1 MKTISVL
8 LCAFSVVNLCAETQ
22 ITWKRQ
28 QLHGDFYSEGAAI
41 GDINGDGKPDVVAGP
56 FWWEGPA
63 FEKKHAYY
71 EPKIFSINGYSDNFF
86 AYVHDFDADKKND
99 ILILGFPGK
108 EARLYLNPGT
118 HDDKPWPMHVVAD
131 VVDNESPVFTDIT
144 GDGKPEIVCSTG
156 GKFGWFAPNWA
167 KPTEKWPFVAVTDD
181 MKVAKFTHG
190 LGVGDVNGDGKLD
203 LLEARRWWENNGTD
217 KWTQHNF
224 AAGVGGGAQM
234 FAYDFD
240 ANGTNDVFTS
250 LAAHRYGVAVFLQTK
265 NKEPGTANWTRVM
278 LASEQPQD
286 NDYGIVF
293 SQPHAA
299 FLADIDGDGV
309 KDIVTGKRYWAH
321 NGHDPDER
329 GHRVI
334 YWYQT
339 KRDGKGGVD
348 FVPHL
353 IDSNTGVGVDVQVG
367 DVNGDKLPD
376 IVVGNKAGVFILTQE
391 RKDTTA
397 DLTPKKLYGPALLPQ
412 SQYAHGTDV
421 KAERLRPAG
430 SLSRPAKERPKT
442 DESSP
447 ASAPQGTASGG
458 TPDAA
463 RETRALQHPLDLMQL
478 PGGFKAELIAAEPD
492 LVQPMA
498 FTFDERGRIWVVE
511 GNSYPQPREV
521 GKGQDRIKI
530 LEDQD
535 GDGTFETKKVFC
547 EGLNLVSGIELGFGG
562 VWVGAAP
569 YLMFIPDKDRN
580 DQPDSS
586 DPTDQRPKVPGLNFT
601 AYALLDGWGTQD
613 THETLNSF
621 IWGPDG
627 WLYGCHGVFTHS
639 RVGKPGTP
647 DEKREPINAGVWRYH
662 PVRHE
667 FEVFA
672 HGTSNPWGL
681 DYDQHGEWFVTA
693 CVIPHLYHI
702 VPGGRY
708 QRQAGQHFNAH
719 TYEDIKTIAD
729 HAHYAGNPRPDVTF
743 DKTTGAGVMNNDT
756 NALGGGHAH
765 CGLAIYQSSLFPPT
779 YRNQLLFGNLHGH
792 RLVANYT
799 DPHASTYIGK
809 HAADFLRANDMHFI
823 PVTQKVGPDGALYVS
838 DWSDQQIC
846 HRGSGAVEHWD
857 RSNGR
862 LYRITYGEER
872 PRLAGSLTRPAED
885 RPTTGESSPASAPRG
900 TASGGTPDAARE
912 TRALQFPAA
921 PFDLSKESD
930 EALAK
935 LAVQTEN
942 EWFSRM
948 ARRVLMEKGFF
959 DSLDEDKAVKSLAD
973 EAYRGTQTTKRL
985 KAMWALHSLA
995 FNVDNMIS
1003 EEDEQVRAWAIRSFP
1018 DNKASSTYLK
1028 GAEKDRALE
1037 ATDSRPMRLP
1047 TKKSVGQYYPGYANL
1062 LDKATSPVV
1071 RREYASLIQAIP
1083 LQFRKDLATALLK
1096 HGEDK
1101 DDPMIPLLIWYGI
1114 EPVVAADPA
1123 VGMQLAKVSKMPK
1136 VTGFIYRRLSADDAG
1151 RAALLRALAGLTAA
1165 TSMSS
1170 EPRGT
1175 SSALSGG
1182 SSAGSGTSSASS
1194 GRSSAVSGTSSAV
1207 PGTSSASSGRSS
1219 ALSRTSSA
1227 PSRTPSAAQGT
1238 AAENAE
1244 MAHFTPE
1251 ERETILAAVVGAAR
1265 GAGKLKAPS
1274 DWPAIAEGLRAGA
1287 TPLTLT
1293 LVQELAALFG
1303 DTTALGE
1310 FRATLADAKRAAG
1323 ERQAALSLLIQAGD
1337 AGTAKVLQ
1345 GMLADT
1351 TTPGGLRRQ
1360 ALQALASLK
1369 DAETPQILGALLPKL
1384 PANEL
1389 PDAINTLASTKE
1401 GAKALLKA
1409 VEAKTVP
1416 STALS
1421 PFLVRQLT
1429 AFDDAE
1435 IAALIKSAWGDVN
1448 APKADMAERVKKY
1461 RDLLTPAALAKGD
1474 AAKGKTMFMATCGAC
1489 HKLFGEGQNVGPDI
1503 TGSNRADLGYL
1514 LENVLDPN
1522 AVIGKAYQLNLFT
1535 MKDGRVMSGVIKEEN
1550 AAAVKIAM
1558 MGGVEFTLP
1567 VADIAKRE
1575 VSKLSTMPE
1584 GLFDALPP
1592 EMVVD
1597 LVKYLQS
1604 GGSGTAGKVAAKGV
1618 EGALEGETLKILET
1632 TGGKARVQGMGGF
1645 GNRWSGGAQL
1655 WWTHGQPDQKL
1666 TLAIPVKEAGKYA
1679 LKAVLTMARD
1689 YGVMSITLDGKPVA
1703 STFDGYHADKVILT
1717 DELDWGTHELTVG
1730 DHQLTFTLAP
1740 PNPAAAPGN
1749 MVGLDYVRLERK

>member
-1 MKTISVL
+1 
-8 LCAFSVVNLCAETQ
+8 
-22 ITWKRQ
+22 
-28 QLHGDFYSEGAAI
+28 
-41 GDINGDGKPDVVAGP
+41 
-56 FWWEGPA
+56 
-63 FEKKHAYY
+63 
-71 EPKIFSINGYSDNFF
+71 
-86 AYVHDFDADKKND
+86 
-99 ILILGFPGK
+99 
-108 EARLYLNPGT
+108 
-118 HDDKPWPMHVVAD
+118 
-131 VVDNESPVFTDIT
+131 
-144 GDGKPEIVCSTG
+144 
-156 GKFGWFAPNWA
+156 
-167 KPTEKWPFVAVTDD
+167 
-181 MKVAKFTHG
+181 
-190 LGVGDVNGDGKLD
+190 
-203 LLEARRWWENNGTD
+203 
-217 KWTQHNF
+217 
-224 AAGVGGGAQM
+224 
-234 FAYDFD
+234 
-240 ANGTNDVFTS
+240 
-250 LAAHRYGVAVFLQTK
+250 
-265 NKEPGTANWTRVM
+265 
-278 LASEQPQD
+278 
-286 NDYGIVF
+286 
-293 SQPHAA
+293 
-299 FLADIDGDGV
+299 
-309 KDIVTGKRYWAH
+309 
-321 NGHDPDER
+321 
-329 GHRVI
+329 
-334 YWYQT
+334 
-339 KRDGKGGVD
+339 
-348 FVPHL
+348 
-353 IDSNTGVGVDVQVG
+353 
-367 DVNGDKLPD
+367 
-376 IVVGNKAGVFILTQE
+376 
-391 RKDTTA
+391 
-397 DLTPKKLYGPALLPQ
+397 
-412 SQYAHGTDV
+412 
-421 KAERLRPAG
+421 
-430 SLSRPAKERPKT
+430 
-442 DESSP
+442 
-447 ASAPQGTASGG
+447 
-458 TPDAA
+458 
-463 RETRALQHPLDLMQL
+463 MQL

-535 GDGTFETKKVFC
+535 GDGTFETKKIFC

-580 DQPDSS
+580 DQPDPS

-639 RVGKPGTP
+639 RVGKPGTS
-647 DEKREPINAGVWRYH
+647 DDQREPINAGVWRYH

-681 DYDQHGEWFVTA
+681 DYDQHGEFFVTA

-719 TYEDIKTIAD
+719 TYDDIKTIAD
-729 HAHYAGNPRPDVTF
+729 HAHYAGNPRPDVSF
-743 DKTTGAGVMNNDT
+743 DKATGAGVMNNDT

-765 CGLAIYQSSLFPPT
+765 CGLAIYQSSLFPST

-792 RLVANYT
+792 RLVTNYT

-809 HAADFLRANDMHFI
+809 HGSDFLRSNDMHFI

-846 HRGSGAVEHWD
+846 HRGSNAVENWD

-862 LYRITYGEER
+862 IYRVTYCKTSFPTRFPLPGGEDVW
-872 PRLAGSLTRPAED
+872 GTSWKTRS
-885 RPTTGESSPASAPRG
+885 T
-900 TASGGTPDAARE
+900 
-912 TRALQFPAA
+912 
-921 PFDLSKESD
+921 FDLAKESD

-948 ARRVLMEKGFF
+948 ARRVLMERVSSLHEFHRLSKSAALFLRQPLWHRDPK
-959 DSLDEDKAVKSLAD
+959 DSTPMPNLLRRFWTAWVTMDTGNFPY
-973 EAYRGTQTTKRL
+973 AYNSPHEV
-985 KAMWALHSLA
+985 M
-995 FNVDNMIS
+995 
-1003 EEDEQVRAWAIRSFP
+1003 RAWSVRLGHP
-1018 DNKASSTYLK
+1018 DQNI
-1028 GAEKDRALE
+1028 GARQNLAV
-1037 ATDSRPMRLP
+1037 TD
-1047 TKKSVGQYYPGYANL
+1047 KSPL
-1062 LDKATSPVV
+1062 V
-1071 RREYASLIQAIP
+1071 RRELASSLPGLRPVAAVA
-1083 LQFRKDLATALLK
+1083 LATALLK

-1114 EPVVAADPA
+1114 EPLVAADPT
-1123 VGMQLAKVSKMPK
+1123 VGMQLVKVSKMPK
-1136 VTGFIYRRLSADDAG
+1136 VTEFIYRRLSADDAG

-1369 DAETPQILGALLPKL
+1369 DAETPQILGALG
-1384 PANEL
+1384 
-1389 PDAINTLASTKE
+1389 T
-1401 GAKALLKA
+1401 AKALCERIAGCHQHPRLDQGRRESA
-1409 VEAKTVP
+1409 AQ
-1416 STALS
+1416 SRRGQNGAFNGFS

-1435 IAALIKSAWGDVN
+1435 INALIKSAWGDVN
-1448 APKADMAERVKKY
+1448 APKADLGERTKKY

-1474 AAKGKTMFMATCGAC
+1474 LAKGKMLYTATCGQC

-1503 TGSNRADLGYL
+1503 TGSNRADLNYC
-1514 LENVLDPN
+1514 
-1522 AVIGKAYQLNLFT
+1522 
-1535 MKDGRVMSGVIKEEN
+1535 
-1550 AAAVKIAM
+1550 
-1558 MGGVEFTLP
+1558 
-1567 VADIAKRE
+1567 
-1575 VSKLSTMPE
+1575 SKTC
-1584 GLFDALPP
+1584 
-1592 EMVVD
+1592 
-1597 LVKYLQS
+1597 
-1604 GGSGTAGKVAAKGV
+1604 
-1618 EGALEGETLKILET
+1618 
-1632 TGGKARVQGMGGF
+1632 
-1645 GNRWSGGAQL
+1645 
-1655 WWTHGQPDQKL
+1655 
-1666 TLAIPVKEAGKYA
+1666 
-1679 LKAVLTMARD
+1679 
-1689 YGVMSITLDGKPVA
+1689 SIRT
-1703 STFDGYHADKVILT
+1703 
-1717 DELDWGTHELTVG
+1717 
-1730 DHQLTFTLAP
+1730 
-1740 PNPAAAPGN
+1740 
-1749 MVGLDYVRLERK
+1749 R

>member
-1 MKTISVL
+1 MKSL
-8 LCAFSVVNLCAETQ
+8 LFALLAASSLHAATQ

-41 GDINGDGKPDVVAGP
+41 GDINGDGKPDIVAGP
-56 FWWEGPA
+56 FWWEGPT

-86 AYVHDFDADKKND
+86 AYVHDCNADQKND

-118 HDDKPWPMHVVAD
+118 HDDKPWPMHIVAD
-131 VVDNESPVFTDIT
+131 VVDNESPVFTDVD
-144 GDGKPEIVCSTG
+144 GDSVPELVCSRDG
-156 GKFGWFAPNWA
+156 YLGWYSITDHPR
-167 KPTEKWPFVAVTDD
+167 EKWYFNTCHPAPLG
-181 MKVAKFTHG
+181 MAKFTHG
-190 LGVGDVNGDGKLD
+190 LGVGDVNGDGKND
-203 LLEARRWWENNGTD
+203 ILEARRWWQQPKELRMHEVPFAG
-217 KWTQHNF
+217 KFMGYQFEQHNF

-240 ANGTNDVFTS
+240 GNGTNDVFTA
-250 LAAHRYGVAVFLQTK
+250 LAAHRYGVAVFLQ
-265 NKEPGTANWTRVM
+265 NKPAPDKPTWNRVM

-299 FLADIDGDGV
+299 HLADIDGDGI

-353 IDSNTGVGVDVQVG
+353 VDAESGVGTDVQVG

-376 IVVGNKAGVFILTQE
+376 IVVGNKAGVFILTQHKVAE
-391 RKDTTA
+391 SRRDSSA
-397 DLTPKKLYGPALLPQ
+397 DSSRGATGLLPKKLYGPALKPQ
-412 SQYAHGTDV
+412 SEYAKGQ
-421 KAERLRPAG
+421 
-430 SLSRPAKERPKT
+430 
-442 DESSP
+442 SP
-447 ASAPQGTASGG
+447 A
-458 TPDAA
+458 DA
-463 RETRALQHPLDLMQL
+463 LKSMQL

-511 GNSYPQPREV
+511 GNSYPKPREV
-521 GKGQDRIKI
+521 GQGQDRIKI
-530 LEDQD
+530 LEDND
-535 GDGTFETKKVFC
+535 GDGIFETKKIFC

-569 YLMFIPDKDRN
+569 YLMFIPTGEDDKPLPLGSNRAIPGPSGPDGARN
-580 DQPDSS
+580 G
-586 DPTDQRPKVPGLNFT
+586 PTTQVPGLNFT
-601 AYALLDGWGTQD
+601 AYALLDGWGSQD

-647 DEKREPINAGVWRYH
+647 DDQRQPINAGIWRYH

-667 FEVFA
+667 FEIFA

-681 DYDQHGEWFVTA
+681 DYDQHGEFFVTA

-729 HAHYAGNPRPDVTF
+729 HAHYAGNPRPDVSF
-743 DKTTGAGVMNNDT
+743 DKATGAGVMNNDT

-799 DPHASTYIGK
+799 DVKGSSYLGK

-823 PVTQKVGPDGALYVS
+823 PVTQKVGPNGALYVS

-846 HRGSGAVEHWD
+846 HRGSGAVENWD

-862 LYRITYGEER
+862 IYRISYGS
-872 PRLAGSLTRPAED
+872 ASALTRHLTQADE
-885 RPTTGESSPASAPRG
+885 GI
-900 TASGGTPDAARE
+900 
-912 TRALQFPAA
+912 RAPAA
-921 PFDLSKESD
+921 PFDLAKESD
-930 EALAK
+930 ETLAK

-948 ARRVLMEKGFF
+948 ARRVLMERAGHRPSTFIEVNKLLSEAPEQDYSLEENEFERAALREGWLIHSMGSVASKDLTIGYHSLPVGEPNEVPEHIQALTIRTF
-959 DSLDEDKAVKSLAD
+959 DDPARFVEMDSDSRKRMNHDDAYWKPELTPFIALAVEDK
-973 EAYRGTQTTKRL
+973 
-985 KAMWALHSLA
+985 
-995 FNVDNMIS
+995 
-1003 EEDEQVRAWAIRSFP
+1003 
-1018 DNKASSTYLK
+1018 
-1028 GAEKDRALE
+1028 
-1037 ATDSRPMRLP
+1037 
-1047 TKKSVGQYYPGYANL
+1047 
-1062 LDKATSPVV
+1062 SPVV
-1071 RREYASLIQAIP
+1071 RRELASLLQRIP
-1083 LQFRKDLATALLK
+1083 DVQRKDLATALLK

-1123 VGMQLAKVSKMPK
+1123 VGMQLAKASKLEK

-1151 RAALLRALAGLTAA
+1151 RAALLAELAKEPDAAKREPVLAMIVTAA
-1165 TSMSS
+1165 HGSGKLTMPPNWP
-1170 EPRGT
+1170 EIAKKLGGT
-1175 SSALSGG
+1175 LGVPPSGG
-1182 SSAGSGTSSASS
+1182 KGGAGSATTNSAKDTSPAKAGTPNA
-1194 GRSSAVSGTSSAV
+1194 
-1207 PGTSSASSGRSS
+1207 
-1219 ALSRTSSA
+1219 
-1227 PSRTPSAAQGT
+1227 TPSL
-1238 AAENAE
+1238 
-1244 MAHFTPE
+1244 
-1251 ERETILAAVVGAAR
+1251 IL
-1265 GAGKLKAPS
+1265 
-1274 DWPAIAEGLRAGA
+1274 
-1287 TPLTLT
+1287 
-1293 LVQELAALFG
+1293 ELSALFG
-1303 DTTALGE
+1303 D
-1310 FRATLADAKRAAG
+1310 ADA
-1323 ERQAALSLLIQAGD
+1323 RQAFRSQLSSTTLDTPAREKALSVLLQAQD
-1337 AGTAKVLQ
+1337 SATAKLLQ
-1345 GMLADT
+1345 QIVSTQDA
-1351 TTPGGLRRQ
+1351 PAALRRK
-1360 ALQALASLK
+1360 AIQALASLQ
-1369 DAETPQILGALLPKL
+1369 DSNTPALLSTALPKL
-1384 PANEL
+1384 SANEL
-1389 PDAINTLASTKE
+1389 PDAINTLASTKK

-1416 STALS
+1416 ATALS

-1435 IAALIKSAWGDVN
+1435 INALIKSAWGDVN
-1448 APKADMAERVKKY
+1448 APKADLAERTKKF
-1461 RDLLTPAALAKGD
+1461 RALLTPAALAKGD
-1474 AAKGKTMFMATCGAC
+1474 LAKGKMLYTATCGQC

-1503 TGSNRADLGYL
+1503 TGSNRADLNYL

-1522 AVIGKAYQLNLFT
+1522 AVIGKDYQLNLFT
-1535 MKDGRVMSGVIKEEN
+1535 MHDGRVMGGVIKEEN
-1550 AAAVKIAM
+1550 ATTVKVAM
-1558 MGGVEFTLP
+1558 MGGIEFVLP
-1567 VADIAKRE
+1567 KADVKKRE
-1575 VSKLSTMPE
+1575 VSKMSTMPE
-1584 GLFDALPP
+1584 GLFDALQP
-1592 EMVVD
+1592 EMVVA

-1604 GGSGTAGKVAAKGV
+1604 GVAAPAKAWPASQSGHALASAATIP
-1618 EGALEGETLKILET
+1618 GALEGEALKVLEI
-1632 TGGKARVQGMGGF
+1632 TGGNAKKQGMGGF
-1645 GNRWSGGAQL
+1645 GNKWSGGSQL
-1655 WWTHGQPDQKL
+1655 WWTGGKPDQKL
-1666 TLAIPVKEAGKYA
+1666 TLALPVKAAGKYA

-1703 STFDGYHADKVILT
+1703 SSFDGYHADKVILT
-1717 DELDWGTHELTVG
+1717 DELDWGTHELTAG
-1730 DHQLTFTLAP
+1730 DHQLSFTLAP

-1749 MVGLDYVRLERK
+1749 MVGLDYVRLEKK

>member
-1 MKTISVL
+1 MKTLVL
-8 LCAFSVVNLCAETQ
+8 ALLAASSLHAATQ

-86 AYVHDFDADKKND
+86 AYVHDFNADKRND

-118 HDDKPWPMHVVAD
+118 HDDKPWPMHLVAD

-156 GKFGWFAPNWA
+156 GKFGWFAPNWE

-190 LGVGDVNGDGKLD
+190 LGVGDVDGDGKLD
-203 LLEARRWWENNGTD
+203 LLEARRWWENTGSTVKTGQGGQD
-217 KWTQHNF
+217 GGKWTQHNF

-240 ANGTNDVFTS
+240 GNGTNDVFTA
-250 LAAHRYGVAVFLQTK
+250 LAAHRYGVAVYLQASDA
-265 NKEPGTANWTRVM
+265 GTPARNDEAGKSARPTWNRIM

-353 IDSNTGVGVDVQVG
+353 VDAESGVGVDVQVG

-376 IVVGNKAGVFILTQE
+376 IVVGNKAGVYILTQE

-397 DLTPKKLYGPALLPQ
+397 DLTPKKLYGPALKPQ
-412 SQYAHGTDV
+412 AEYAKGQ
-421 KAERLRPAG
+421 
-430 SLSRPAKERPKT
+430 
-442 DESSP
+442 
-447 ASAPQGTASGG
+447 SAQ
-458 TPDAA
+458 
-463 RETRALQHPLDLMQL
+463 EALKSIQL
-478 PGGFKAELIAAEPD
+478 PTGFKAELIAAEPD
-492 LVQPMA
+492 LVQPIA

-530 LEDQD
+530 LEDKD
-535 GDGTFETKKVFC
+535 GDGTFETKKIFC

-569 YLMFIPDKDRN
+569 YLIFIPDLDHNDR
-580 DQPDSS
+580 S
-586 DPTDQRPKVPGLNFT
+586 DALNGTHASHVTYKTYASYSQVPGVNFT
-601 AYALLDGWGTQD
+601 AYAFLDGWGTQD

-647 DEKREPINAGVWRYH
+647 DDQREPINAGVWRYH

-708 QRQAGQHFNAH
+708 QRQAGQHFNAY

-799 DPHASTYIGK
+799 DVKGSTYIGK

-862 LYRITYGEER
+862 IYRVTY
-872 PRLAGSLTRPAED
+872 AGPPSTSD
-885 RPTTGESSPASAPRG
+885 RSDLSDKS
-900 TASGGTPDAARE
+900 D
-912 TRALQFPAA
+912 FPKA
-921 PFDLSKESD
+921 PFDLAKETD
-930 EALAK
+930 EKLAR

-948 ARRVLMEKGFF
+948 ARRVLMEKSVGF
-959 DSLDEDKAVKSLAD
+959 SKA
-973 EAYRGTQTTKRL
+973 Q
-985 KAMWALHSLA
+985 
-995 FNVDNMIS
+995 
-1003 EEDEQVRAWAIRSFP
+1003 
-1018 DNKASSTYLK
+1018 
-1028 GAEKDRALE
+1028 KDRVILGTNGGIHLKKLFLENSLGLSGHYLNRDPKVRPIREIAALGSDDE
-1037 ATDSRPMRLP
+1037 HMRTNAVRLLSSMPLAQGSYEWVIKDSIEGRIRKLIELAVLRDP
-1047 TKKSVGQYYPGYANL
+1047 
-1062 LDKATSPVV
+1062 SPIV
-1071 RREYASLIQAIP
+1071 RRELASA
-1083 LQFRKDLATALLK
+1083 LQRLPQDQRKDLATALLK
-1096 HGEDK
+1096 HGEDAE
-1101 DDPMIPLLIWYGI
+1101 DPMIPLLIWYGI
-1114 EPVVAADPA
+1114 EPVVAADAA
-1123 VGMQLAKVSKMPK
+1123 VGLQLAAVSKMPK
-1136 VTGFIYRRLSADDAG
+1136 VTEFIYRRLAG
-1151 RAALLRALAGLTAA
+1151 EEAGIQGLLKLAAESKDAALRQNLLTAVVQAARGGSKVSQPANWAAMREKVASALAESGDAAKAA
-1165 TSMSS
+1165 TTLLLELEAHMGI
-1170 EPRGT
+1170 EA
-1175 SSALSGG
+1175 ALKHF
-1182 SSAGSGTSSASS
+1182 
-1194 GRSSAVSGTSSAV
+1194 RDQL
-1207 PGTSSASSGRSS
+1207 
-1219 ALSRTSSA
+1219 ALATA
-1227 PSRTPSAAQGT
+1227 GT
-1238 AAENAE
+1238 AA
-1244 MAHFTPE
+1244 
-1251 ERETILAAVVGAAR
+1251 RESALKVLLQAKDAA
-1265 GAGKLKAPS
+1265 
-1274 DWPAIAEGLRAGA
+1274 
-1287 TPLTLT
+1287 
-1293 LVQELAALFG
+1293 
-1303 DTTALGE
+1303 
-1310 FRATLADAKRAAG
+1310 
-1323 ERQAALSLLIQAGD
+1323 
-1337 AGTAKVLQ
+1337 TAKILLNIVSNDSP
-1345 GMLADT
+1345 AS
-1351 TTPGGLRRQ
+1351 LRRQ
-1360 ALQALASLK
+1360 AIQALASLK
-1369 DAETPQILGALLPKL
+1369 DAETPQILGAALPKL
-1384 PANEL
+1384 SANEL
-1389 PDAINTLASTKE
+1389 PDAVNTLASTKE
-1401 GAKALLKA
+1401 GSKALLKA

-1416 STALS
+1416 ATALS

-1429 AFDDAE
+1429 AFDDVE
-1435 IAALIKSAWGDVN
+1435 INALIKSAWGDVN
-1448 APKADMAERVKKY
+1448 APKADLGERTKKY
-1461 RDLLTPAALAKGD
+1461 KTLLTPAALAKGD
-1474 AAKGKTMFMATCGAC
+1474 LTKGKMLYTATCGQC

-1503 TGSNRADLGYL
+1503 TGSNRADLNYL

-1535 MKDGRVMSGVIKEEN
+1535 MKDGRVMSGVIKDEN
-1550 AAAVKIAM
+1550 PAAVKIAM

-1567 VADIAKRE
+1567 QADIAKRE

-1584 GLFDALPP
+1584 GLFDALQP

-1597 LVKYLQS
+1597 LVKYLQTGSVVPPS
-1604 GGSGTAGKVAAKGV
+1604 GGSGRPAKAGTTIP
-1618 EGALEGETLKILET
+1618 GAIEGETMKVLEL
-1632 TGGKARVQGMGGF
+1632 TGGKTGRQGMGGF
-1645 GNRWSGGAQL
+1645 GSEWSGGAQL
-1655 WWTHGQPDQKL
+1655 WWTGGKPDQKL
-1666 TLAIPVKEAGKYA
+1666 TLAIPVKEAGKYTLYGA
-1679 LKAVLTMARD
+1679 LTMARD
-1689 YGVMSITLDGKPVA
+1689 YGVVSIALDGKPVT
-1703 STFDGYHADKVILT
+1703 SSFDGYNSPKVIHT
-1717 DELDWGTHELTVG
+1717 GEKEWGTHELSAG
-1730 DHQLTFTLAP
+1730 EHKLTFTLAP
-1740 PNPAAAPGN
+1740 PNPDAVPSN

>member
-1 MKTISVL
+1 MKTILAL
-8 LCAFSVVNLCAETQ
+8 LCVSAVTLQAATQ

-41 GDINGDGKPDVVAGP
+41 GDINGDGKPDVVSGP

-86 AYVHDFDADKKND
+86 AYVHDFNADQKND

-118 HDDKPWPMHVVAD
+118 HDDKPWPMHIVAD

-181 MKVAKFTHG
+181 LKVAKFTHG

-203 LLEARRWWENNGTD
+203 LLEARRWWENQGAGVANSRPD
-217 KWTQHNF
+217 LASPAPWTQHNF

-240 ANGTNDVFTS
+240 GNGTNDVFTS

-265 NKEPGTANWTRVM
+265 NREPGTGNWTRRM

-299 FLADIDGDGV
+299 YLADIDGDGIQ
-309 KDIVTGKRYWAH
+309 DIVTGKRYWAH

-353 IDSNTGVGVDVQVG
+353 IDANTGVGVDVQVG

-397 DLTPKKLYGPALLPQ
+397 ELTPKKLYGPALKPQ
-412 SQYAHGTDV
+412 AEYAKGQ
-421 KAERLRPAG
+421 
-430 SLSRPAKERPKT
+430 
-442 DESSP
+442 SP
-447 ASAPQGTASGG
+447 A
-458 TPDAA
+458 DA
-463 RETRALQHPLDLMQL
+463 LKSIQL

-511 GNSYPQPREV
+511 GNSYPKPREV
-521 GKGQDRIKI
+521 GQGQDRIKI
-530 LEDQD
+530 LEDKD
-535 GDGTFETKKVFC
+535 GDGTFETKKIFC

-569 YLMFIPDKDRN
+569 YLMFIPDNDYDDR
-580 DQPDSS
+580 PD
-586 DPTDQRPKVPGLNFT
+586 PIEGEMANQVPGLNFT
-601 AYALLDGWGTQD
+601 AKILLDGWGSQD

-639 RVGKPGTP
+639 KVGKPGTP
-647 DEKREPINAGVWRYH
+647 DDQRIPINAGIWRYH

-667 FEVFA
+667 FEIFA

-681 DYDQHGEWFVTA
+681 DYDQHGEFFVTA

-729 HAHYAGNPRPDVTF
+729 HAHYAGSLRPDINF
-743 DKTTGAGVMNNDT
+743 DKTTGAGFANNDT

-799 DPHASTYIGK
+799 DVKGSSYIGK
-809 HAADFLRANDMHFI
+809 HAADFLRSNDMHFI

-846 HRGSGAVEHWD
+846 HRGSNAVENWD

-862 LYRITYGEER
+862 IYRISYDGWR
-872 PRLAGSLTRPAED
+872 PWKGDLA
-885 RPTTGESSPASAPRG
+885 
-900 TASGGTPDAARE
+900 
-912 TRALQFPAA
+912 
-921 PFDLSKESD
+921 KESD
-930 EALAK
+930 VALAE

-942 EWFSRM
+942 EWESRM
-948 ARRVLMEKGFF
+948 ARRVLMEHG
-959 DSLDEDKAVKSLAD
+959 VKRNLLSGPNGTPLAT
-973 EAYRGTQTTKRL
+973 AIQTIQGGVWYSSNPR
-985 KAMWALHSLA
+985 
-995 FNVDNMIS
+995 D
-1003 EEDEQVRAWAIRSFP
+1003 QAI
-1018 DNKASSTYLK
+1018 KL
-1028 GAEKDRALE
+1028 RALWTLGALGVE
-1037 ATDSRPMRLP
+1037 A
-1047 TKKSVGQYYPGYANL
+1047 SVPGDFHADPNEHTRKWNIRFMTEQWKERAKRGNLNLASPPQNL
-1062 LDKATSPVV
+1062 LPSVPQESSPIV
-1071 RREYASLIQAIP
+1071 RRELASA
-1083 LQFRKDLATALLK
+1083 LQRLPIDQRKDLATALLK

-1114 EPVVAADPA
+1114 EPLVAADPV
-1123 VGMQLAKVSKMPK
+1123 VGMQLAKVSKLEK
-1136 VTGFIYRRLSADDAG
+1136 VTGFIYRRLSAEPEG
-1151 RAALLRALAGLTAA
+1151 RNALLRALAGLESATTAQPEKGSSQPA
-1165 TSMSS
+1165 TGRENPKKGPAKPQKVLP
-1170 EPRGT
+1170 EPGKKGAD
-1175 SSALSGG
+1175 SAKGG
-1182 SSAGSGTSSASS
+1182 SDPEKGGTHFPKVGGNVPKVGTHLPKVGGDIPKVGTHFSKVGGHIAKVGTHFLKVGGHIPKVGVHFLMVGAQLLVVNASFA
-1194 GRSSAVSGTSSAV
+1194 AVKADSPAFS
-1207 PGTSSASSGRSS
+1207 
-1219 ALSRTSSA
+1219 
-1227 PSRTPSAAQGT
+1227 
-1238 AAENAE
+1238 
-1244 MAHFTPE
+1244 PE
-1251 ERETILAAVVGAAR
+1251 EKESILASVVGAAK
-1265 GAGKLKAPS
+1265 GAGKLAPPA
-1274 DWPAIAEGLRAGA
+1274 DWPAIAAGLRAGA
-1287 TPLTLT
+1287 TPRTLE

-1369 DAETPQILGALLPKL
+1369 DAETPKILGALLPKL

-1409 VEAKTVP
+1409 VEAKTLP

-1522 AVIGKAYQLNLFT
+1522 AVIGKDYQLNLFT
-1535 MKDGRVMSGVIKEEN
+1535 MKDGRVMSGVIKGES

-1604 GGSGTAGKVAAKGV
+1604 SVVRASARPDGLKAELRTV
-1618 EGALEGETLKILET
+1618 EGALEGETLKVIAK
-1632 TGGKARVQGMGGF
+1632 TGGNTRIQGMGGF
-1645 GNRWSGGAQL
+1645 GNRWSGGSQL
-1655 WWTHGQPDQKL
+1655 WWVGGQPNQKL
-1666 TLAIPVKEAGKYA
+1666 TLALPVKEPGKYT

-1689 YGVMSITLDGKPVA
+1689 YGMMSITLDGKPVT

-1717 DELDWGTHELTVG
+1717 DELDWGTHDLTAG

>member
-1 MKTISVL
+1 MKTLSVL
-8 LCAFSVVNLCAETQ
+8 LCAFSVVNLFAETQ

-28 QLHGDFYSEGAAI
+28 QLYGDFYSEGAAI
-41 GDINGDGKPDVVAGP
+41 GDINGDSKPDVVAGP

-71 EPKIFSINGYSDNFF
+71 EPKIFSIHGYSDNFF
-86 AYVHDFDADKKND
+86 AYVHDFDADKRND

-118 HDDKPWPMHVVAD
+118 HGDKPWPMHLVAD

-156 GKFGWFAPNWA
+156 GKFGWFAPNWD

-181 MKVAKFTHG
+181 LKVAKFTHG

-203 LLEARRWWENNGTD
+203 LLEARRWWENTGSTVKAGQGGQD
-217 KWTQHNF
+217 GRKWTQHNF

-240 ANGTNDVFTS
+240 GNGTSDVFTA

-265 NKEPGTANWTRVM
+265 NKEPGTANWNRIM

-299 FLADIDGDGV
+299 HLADIDGDGIQ
-309 KDIVTGKRYWAH
+309 DIVTGKRYWAH

-353 IDSNTGVGVDVQVG
+353 VDAESGVGVDVQVR
-367 DVNGDKLPD
+367 DVNGDTLPD
-376 IVVGNKAGVFILTQE
+376 IVVGNKAGVYILTQQRE
-391 RKDTTA
+391 EISKD
-397 DLTPKKLYGPALLPQ
+397 
-412 SQYAHGTDV
+412 
-421 KAERLRPAG
+421 KAELLRPRKMYGTAATMEG
-430 SLSRPAKERPKT
+430 RRVVGQTGKGA
-442 DESSP
+442 ESSP
-447 ASAPQGTASGG
+447 LQNPTGLIPQAQYAKGQSAQ
-458 TPDAA
+458 DA
-463 RETRALQHPLDLMQL
+463 LKSIQL
-478 PGGFKAELIAAEPD
+478 PTGFKAELIAAEPD
-492 LVQPMA
+492 VVQPIA

-535 GDGTFETKKVFC
+535 GDGTFETKKIFC

-569 YLMFIPDKDRN
+569 YLMFIPRDGDVPVALVKESKGQEVKDASKQALTPILTN
-580 DQPDSS
+580 LTTLTQ
-586 DPTDQRPKVPGLNFT
+586 VPGLNFT

-647 DEKREPINAGVWRYH
+647 DDKREPINAGVWRYH

-708 QRQAGQHFNAH
+708 QRQAGQHFNAY

-799 DPHASTYIGK
+799 DVKGSTYIGK
-809 HAADFLRANDMHFI
+809 HAADFMRANDMHFI

-862 LYRITYGEER
+862 IYRVTY
-872 PRLAGSLTRPAED
+872 AGPPHTSD
-885 RPTTGESSPASAPRG
+885 RSDLSDKS
-900 TASGGTPDAARE
+900 D
-912 TRALQFPAA
+912 FPKA
-921 PFDLSKESD
+921 PFDLAKETD
-930 EALAK
+930 EKLAR

-948 ARRVLMEKGFF
+948 ARRALTERRKETDSNNKVGELALGIVRGSKDQIDLLRGLWLMAAGFF
-959 DSLDEDKAVKSLAD
+959 PDQPKF
-973 EAYRGTQTTKRL
+973 RGTELYFHPQERIR
-985 KAMWALHSLA
+985 MWAWRLLSENTWM
-995 FNVDNMIS
+995 FN
-1003 EEDEQVRAWAIRSFP
+1003 ETL
-1018 DNKASSTYLK
+1018 STFLDPSPIGQK
-1028 GAEKDRALE
+1028 EREKLSGRE
-1037 ATDSRPMRLP
+1037 NTSP
-1047 TKKSVGQYYPGYANL
+1047 
-1062 LDKATSPVV
+1062 LDKLLAQELSPLV
-1071 RREYASLIQAIP
+1071 RREAASV
-1083 LQFRKDLATALLK
+1083 LQRISFLPNRATLATALLK
-1096 HGEDK
+1096 HGEDAE
-1101 DDPMIPLLIWYGI
+1101 DPMIPLLIWYGI
-1114 EPVVAADPA
+1114 EPVVAADAA
-1123 VGMQLAKVSKMPK
+1123 VGLQLAKVSKMPK
-1136 VTGFIYRRLSADDAG
+1136 VTEFIYRRLAG
-1151 RAALLRALAGLTAA
+1151 EEAGIQGLLKLAAESKDAALRQNLLTAV
-1165 TSMSS
+1165 M
-1170 EPRGT
+1170 
-1175 SSALSGG
+1175 
-1182 SSAGSGTSSASS
+1182 
-1194 GRSSAVSGTSSAV
+1194 
-1207 PGTSSASSGRSS
+1207 
-1219 ALSRTSSA
+1219 
-1227 PSRTPSAAQGT
+1227 Q
-1238 AAENAE
+1238 
-1244 MAHFTPE
+1244 
-1251 ERETILAAVVGAAR
+1251 AAR
-1265 GAGKLKAPS
+1265 GGSKVSQPANWAAMREKVASASAESGDAAKA
-1274 DWPAIAEGLRAGA
+1274 A
-1287 TPLTLT
+1287 TTL
-1293 LVQELAALFG
+1293 LLELEAHMGIEAALKHFR
-1303 DTTALGE
+1303 DQLAL
-1310 FRATLADAKRAAG
+1310 ATGNPSARESALKVLLQAKDAA
-1323 ERQAALSLLIQAGD
+1323 
-1337 AGTAKVLQ
+1337 TAKILLTIVSNDSP
-1345 GMLADT
+1345 AS
-1351 TTPGGLRRQ
+1351 LRRQ
-1360 ALQALASLK
+1360 AIQALASLK
-1369 DAETPQILGALLPKL
+1369 DAETPKILGAALPKL
-1384 PANEL
+1384 SANEL
-1389 PDAINTLASTKE
+1389 PDAVNTLASTKE
-1401 GAKALLKA
+1401 GSKALLKA

-1416 STALS
+1416 ATALS

-1435 IAALIKSAWGDVN
+1435 INALIKSAWGDVN
-1448 APKADMAERVKKY
+1448 APKADLAERTKKY
-1461 RDLLTPAALAKGD
+1461 RDLLTPAKLAKGD
-1474 AAKGKTMFMATCGAC
+1474 LAKGKMLYTATCGQC

-1503 TGSNRADLGYL
+1503 TGSNRADLNYL

-1550 AAAVKIAM
+1550 PAAVKIAM

-1567 VADIAKRE
+1567 QADIAKRE

-1584 GLFDALPP
+1584 GLFDALQP
-1592 EMVVD
+1592 EMVID

-1604 GGSGTAGKVAAKGV
+1604 GAGGTLKREQRTV
-1618 EGALEGETLKILET
+1618 EGALEGESMKVLEI
-1632 TGGKARVQGMGGF
+1632 TGGKTGRQGMGGF
-1645 GNRWSGGAQL
+1645 GGEWSGAAQL
-1655 WWTHGQPDQKL
+1655 WWTGGKPDQKL
-1666 TLAIPVKEAGKYA
+1666 TLAIPVKEAGKYTLYGA
-1679 LKAVLTMARD
+1679 LTMARD
-1689 YGVMSITLDGKPVA
+1689 YGVVSIALDGKPLT
-1703 STFDGYHADKVILT
+1703 SSFDGYNSPKVIHT
-1717 DELDWGTHELTVG
+1717 GEKDWGMHELSAG
-1730 DHQLTFTLAP
+1730 EHKLTFTLASA
-1740 PNPAAAPGN
+1740 NPDAVPSN
-1749 MVGLDYVRLERK
+1749 MVGLDYVRLEKK

>member
-1 MKTISVL
+1 MKSLFFFFFATL
-8 LCAFSVVNLCAETQ
+8 GLHAATQ

-41 GDINGDGKPDVVAGP
+41 GDINGDGKADVVAGP
-56 FWWEGPA
+56 FWWEGPE

-108 EARLYLNPGT
+108 EARLYLNPGA
-118 HDDKPWPMHVVAD
+118 HDDKPWPMHLVAD
-131 VVDNESPVFTDIT
+131 GVDNESPVFTDIT

-156 GKFGWFAPNWA
+156 GKFGWFAPNWE
-167 KPTEKWPFVAVTDD
+167 KPTEKWSFIAVTDD
-181 MKVAKFTHG
+181 LKVAKFTHG
-190 LGVGDVNGDGKLD
+190 LGVGDVNGDGKMD
-203 LLEARRWWENNGTD
+203 LLEARRWWENTGGET
-217 KWTQHNF
+217 WAQHNF
-224 AAGVGGGAQM
+224 AAGIGGGAQM

-240 ANGTNDVFTS
+240 GKGTNDVFTA
-250 LAAHRYGVAVFLQTK
+250 LAAHRYGVAVYLQ
-265 NKEPGTANWTRVM
+265 NKQEAGAGTPARIENNGGEAARNEADKSVRAPNWQRIM

-353 IDSNTGVGVDVQVG
+353 VDAESGVGVDVQVG

-376 IVVGNKAGVFILTQE
+376 IVVGNKAGVYILTQE
-391 RKDTTA
+391 RKETTA
-397 DLTPKKLYGPALLPQ
+397 DIMPKKLYGPALKPQ
-412 SQYAHGTDV
+412 ADYAKGQ
-421 KAERLRPAG
+421 
-430 SLSRPAKERPKT
+430 
-442 DESSP
+442 SP
-447 ASAPQGTASGG
+447 A
-458 TPDAA
+458 DA
-463 RETRALQHPLDLMQL
+463 LKSMQL
-478 PGGFKAELIAAEPD
+478 PAGFKAELIAAEPD

-535 GDGTFETKKVFC
+535 GDGTFETKKIFC

-569 YLMFIPDKDRN
+569 YLMFIPREGDSTVPLNRTDK
-580 DQPDSS
+580 SYES
-586 DPTDQRPKVPGLNFT
+586 YKTYSKVPGLNFT

-647 DEKREPINAGVWRYH
+647 DAEREPINAGIWRYH

-708 QRQAGQHFNAH
+708 QRQAEQHFNAY

-779 YRNQLLFGNLHGH
+779 YRNQLLLGNLHGH

-799 DPHASTYIGK
+799 DVKGSTYIGK
-809 HAADFLRANDMHFI
+809 HAADFMRSNDMHFI

-862 LYRITYGEER
+862 IYRISYGSAGT
-872 PRLAGSLTRPAED
+872 LARIKNKGGEAAKMNEADGSVR
-885 RPTTGESSPASAPRG
+885 APLF
-900 TASGGTPDAARE
+900 SD
-912 TRALQFPAA
+912 A
-921 PFDLSKESD
+921 PFDLIKESD
-930 EALAK
+930 ETLAK

-948 ARRVLMEKGFF
+948 ARRVLMEKAISGHL
-959 DSLDEDKAVKSLAD
+959 SKTETPKPHAVEKVFWTEL
-973 EAYRGTQTTKRL
+973 GLGNL
-985 KAMWALHSLA
+985 KAAWGLASLSLMHGGGD
-995 FNVDNMIS
+995 FRDFLLSRNVDIQS
-1003 EEDEQVRAWAIRSFP
+1003 FAIRSIS
-1018 DNKASSTYLK
+1018 DELK
-1028 GAEKDRALE
+1028 HDLQQSNDKPAKLNGHYDGWYPRSLVQL
-1037 ATDSRPMRLP
+1037 ATESKEPP
-1047 TKKSVGQYYPGYANL
+1047 
-1062 LDKATSPVV
+1062 V
-1071 RREYASLIQAIP
+1071 RRELASLLQALQSHLNWFNP
-1083 LQFRKDLATALLK
+1083 LAIALLK
-1096 HGEDK
+1096 HGEDAE
-1101 DDPMIPLLIWYGI
+1101 DPMIPLLMWYGI

-1136 VTGFIYRRLSADDAG
+1136 VTGFIYRRLSSDDAG
-1151 RAALLRALAGLTAA
+1151 RTSLLKLAAETPDDVLKLDLLKALVQAARNGHPITKPDGWDSLRQKMASALAEPHPDAAKAAA
-1165 TSMSS
+1165 TLLELEASMGV
-1170 EPRGT
+1170 ET
-1175 SSALSGG
+1175 AL
-1182 SSAGSGTSSASS
+1182 ATYRDRVSSASS
-1194 GRSSAVSGTSSAV
+1194 PTAEREN
-1207 PGTSSASSGRSS
+1207 
-1219 ALSRTSSA
+1219 ALSVLLQA
-1227 PSRTPSAAQGT
+1227 
-1238 AAENAE
+1238 
-1244 MAHFTPE
+1244 
-1251 ERETILAAVVGAAR
+1251 
-1265 GAGKLKAPS
+1265 K
-1274 DWPAIAEGLRAGA
+1274 
-1287 TPLTLT
+1287 
-1293 LVQELAALFG
+1293 
-1303 DTTALGE
+1303 
-1310 FRATLADAKRAAG
+1310 DAKTAPT
-1323 ERQAALSLLIQAGD
+1323 LLLLIQNDVPA
-1337 AGTAKVLQ
+1337 
-1345 GMLADT
+1345 
-1351 TTPGGLRRQ
+1351 PLRRK
-1360 ALQALASLK
+1360 AIQALASLH
-1369 DAETPQILGALLPKL
+1369 DSNTPALLSSLLPKL
-1384 PANEL
+1384 SANEL
-1389 PDAINTLASTKE
+1389 PDAVNTLASTKE
-1401 GAKALLKA
+1401 GSKALLKA

-1416 STALS
+1416 ATALS

-1429 AFDDAE
+1429 AFEDAE
-1435 IAALIKSAWGDVN
+1435 INALIKSAWGDVN
-1448 APKADMAERVKKY
+1448 APKADLGERTKKY
-1461 RDLLTPAALAKGD
+1461 KTLLTPAALAKGD
-1474 AAKGKTMFMATCGAC
+1474 LAKGKMLYTATCGQC

-1503 TGSNRADLGYL
+1503 TGSNRADLNYL

-1522 AVIGKAYQLNLFT
+1522 AVIGRAYQLNLFT
-1535 MKDGRVMSGVIKEEN
+1535 MRDGRVMSGVIKDEN
-1550 AAAVKIAM
+1550 PAAVKIAM

-1567 VADIAKRE
+1567 VADIGKRE

-1584 GLFDALPP
+1584 GLFDALQP

-1604 GGSGTAGKVAAKGV
+1604 GAGDTLKREQRTV
-1618 EGALEGETLKILET
+1618 EGALEGETMKALEI
-1632 TGGKARVQGMGGF
+1632 TGGKTGRQGMGGF
-1645 GNRWSGGAQL
+1645 GSEWSGAAQL
-1655 WWTHGQPDQKL
+1655 WWTGGKPDQKL
-1666 TLAIPVKEAGKYA
+1666 TLAIPVKEAGKYTLYGA
-1679 LKAVLTMARD
+1679 LTMARD
-1689 YGVMSITLDGKPVA
+1689 YGVVSIALDGKPVT
-1703 STFDGYHADKVILT
+1703 SSFDGYNGPKVIHT
-1717 DELDWGTHELTVG
+1717 GEKEWGTHELTAG
-1730 DHQLTFTLAP
+1730 EHQLTFTLAS
-1740 PNPAAAPGN
+1740 PNPDAVPSN
-1749 MVGLDYVRLERK
+1749 MVGLDYVRLEKK

>member
-1 MKTISVL
+1 MKTLVFAL
-8 LCAFSVVNLCAETQ
+8 LAASSLHAATQ

-118 HDDKPWPMHVVAD
+118 HDDKPWPMHIVAD

-156 GKFGWFAPNWA
+156 GKFGWFAPNWS

-240 ANGTNDVFTS
+240 ANGTNDVFTA
-250 LAAHRYGVAVFLQTK
+250 LAAHRYGVAVYLQASDA
-265 NKEPGTANWTRVM
+265 GTPARNDEAGKSARPTWNRVM

-299 FLADIDGDGV
+299 HLADIDGDGV
-309 KDIVTGKRYWAH
+309 QDIVTGKRYWAH

-367 DVNGDKLPD
+367 DVNGDKLHD

-397 DLTPKKLYGPALLPQ
+397 DLTPKKLYGPALKPQ
-412 SQYAHGTDV
+412 AEYAKGTRV
-421 KAERLRPAG
+421 SRERLRPAG
-430 SLSRPAKERPKT
+430 SLSRPAEDRPKT

-447 ASAPQGTASGG
+447 ASAPRGTASGG

-463 RETRALQHPLDLMQL
+463 RETRALPHALDLMQL

-569 YLMFIPDKDRN
+569 YLLFIPDANRDDRA
-580 DQPDSS
+580 DPLPEKIEERGEKIEKTAEKQPLSS
-586 DPTDQRPKVPGLNFT
+586 PRYPLSSFPQAPGLSFK
-601 AYALLDGWGTQD
+601 AHILLDGWGTQD

-647 DEKREPINAGVWRYH
+647 DDQREPINAGVWRYH

-862 LYRITYGEER
+862 LYRISYDGWK
-872 PRLAGSLTRPAED
+872 PWKGDL
-885 RPTTGESSPASAPRG
+885 
-900 TASGGTPDAARE
+900 ARE
-912 TRALQFPAA
+912 SDQT
-921 PFDLSKESD
+921 LSQLAIQKENDWS
-930 EALAK
+930 AR
-935 LAVQTEN
+935 N
-942 EWFSRM
+942 S
-948 ARRVLMEKGFF
+948 RRVLFERSATYKDQVKLPAEQLLRAMDNRKNPIASVELLWSYFSRGW
-959 DSLDEDKAVKSLAD
+959 LDESGLGALA
-973 EAYRGTQTTKRL
+973 
-985 KAMWALHSLA
+985 
-995 FNVDNMIS
+995 S
-1003 EEDEQVRAWAIRSFP
+1003 EQELPQELRAWAIRF
-1018 DNKASSTYLK
+1018 
-1028 GAEKDRALE
+1028 
-1037 ATDSRPMRLP
+1037 
-1047 TKKSVGQYYPGYANL
+1047 L
-1062 LDKATSPVV
+1062 LDQSSSSGAGKLNLQVVQGEGSPIV
-1071 RREYASLIQAIP
+1071 RRELASALQRIP
-1083 LQFRKDLATALLK
+1083 QDQRKNLATALLK

-1136 VTGFIYRRLSADDAG
+1136 VTGFIYRRLSSDDAG
-1151 RAALLRALAGLTAA
+1151 RTSLLKLAAETPDAVLKLDLLNAIVQAARNGHKITKPDGWENVIQSFSSPGAANSQAPADELKLKSTLLELEASMGIETALATYRDLLA
-1165 TSMSS
+1165 
-1170 EPRGT
+1170 
-1175 SSALSGG
+1175 
-1182 SSAGSGTSSASS
+1182 SAS
-1194 GRSSAVSGTSSAV
+1194 A
-1207 PGTSSASSGRSS
+1207 
-1219 ALSRTSSA
+1219 RTSE
-1227 PSRTPSAAQGT
+1227 R
-1238 AAENAE
+1238 ENALNVLLQ
-1244 MAHFTPE
+1244 AKDAST
-1251 ERETILAAVVGAAR
+1251 A
-1265 GAGKLKAPS
+1265 K
-1274 DWPAIAEGLRAGA
+1274 
-1287 TPLTLT
+1287 TL
-1293 LVQELAALFG
+1293 LQ
-1303 DTTALGE
+1303 
-1310 FRATLADAKRAAG
+1310 
-1323 ERQAALSLLIQAGD
+1323 LIQND
-1337 AGTAKVLQ
+1337 APAS
-1345 GMLADT
+1345 
-1351 TTPGGLRRQ
+1351 LRRK
-1360 ALQALASLK
+1360 AIQALASLH
-1369 DAETPQILGALLPKL
+1369 DSNTPALLSPLLPKL
-1384 PANEL
+1384 SANEL
-1389 PDAINTLASTKE
+1389 PDAVNTLASTKE

-1416 STALS
+1416 ATALS

-1435 IAALIKSAWGDVN
+1435 INALIKSAWGDVN
-1448 APKADMAERVKKY
+1448 APKADLAERTKKY
-1461 RDLLTPAALAKGD
+1461 RDLLTPAKLAKGD
-1474 AAKGKTMFMATCGAC
+1474 LAKGKMLYTATCGQC

-1503 TGSNRADLGYL
+1503 TGSNRADLNYL

-1567 VADIAKRE
+1567 QADIAKRE

-1584 GLFDALPP
+1584 GLFDALQP

-1604 GGSGTAGKVAAKGV
+1604 GSTVVRASARPDGLKAELRTIP
-1618 EGALEGETLKILET
+1618 GALEGETLKVLEI
-1632 TGGKARVQGMGGF
+1632 TGGNAKKQGMGGF
-1645 GNRWSGGAQL
+1645 GGEWSGGAQL
-1655 WWTHGQPDQKL
+1655 WWTGGKPDQKL
-1666 TLAIPVKEAGKYA
+1666 TLALPVKEAGKYTLYGA
-1679 LKAVLTMARD
+1679 LTMARD
-1689 YGVMSITLDGKPVA
+1689 YGVVSITLDGKPVA
-1703 STFDGYHADKVILT
+1703 SSFDGYNNPKVLHT
-1717 DELDWGTHELTVG
+1717 GEKDWGTHELTAG
-1730 DHQLTFTLAP
+1730 EHKLTFTLAP
-1740 PNPAAAPGN
+1740 PNPDAIPSN
-1749 MVGLDYVRLERK
+1749 MVGIDYVRLEKK

>member
-1 MKTISVL
+1 MERFPDNVALSTAMKKTALTL
-8 LCAFSVVNLCAETQ
+8 LLLASGPLVASTE
-22 ITWKRQ
+22 ITFRRT

-41 GDINGDGKPDVVAGP
+41 GDINGDGKPDIVAGP
-56 FWWEGPA
+56 FWWEGPT

-86 AYVHDFDADKKND
+86 AYVHDFDADQKND

-118 HDDKPWPMHVVAD
+118 HDDKPWPMHIVAD

-144 GDGKPEIVCSTG
+144 GDGKPEIVCSSG

-190 LGVGDVNGDGKLD
+190 LGVGDVNGDGKMD
-203 LLEARRWWENNGTD
+203 LLEARRWWENPTKNEELGT
-217 KWTQHNF
+217 KNFTQHNF

-240 ANGTNDVFTS
+240 GNGTNDVFTS
-250 LAAHRYGVAVFLQTK
+250 LAAHRYGVAVYLQ
-265 NKEPGTANWTRVM
+265 NKPAPDQPTWRQVL

-299 FLADIDGDGV
+299 HLADIDGDGI

-353 IDSNTGVGVDVQVG
+353 VDAESGVGVDVQVG

-391 RKDTTA
+391 RKETTA
-397 DLTPKKLYGPALLPQ
+397 DLTPKKLYGPALKPQ
-412 SQYAHGTDV
+412 AEYAKGQ
-421 KAERLRPAG
+421 
-430 SLSRPAKERPKT
+430 
-442 DESSP
+442 SP
-447 ASAPQGTASGG
+447 A
-458 TPDAA
+458 DALKA
-463 RETRALQHPLDLMQL
+463 MQL

-492 LVQPMA
+492 LVQPIA

-530 LEDQD
+530 LEDKD
-535 GDGTFETKKVFC
+535 GDGTFETKKIFC

-569 YLMFIPDKDRN
+569 YLMFIPRDGDLPLPLNRSYETYKTY
-580 DQPDSS
+580 S
-586 DPTDQRPKVPGLNFT
+586 KVPGLSFT
-601 AYALLDGWGTQD
+601 AYALLDGWGSQD

-639 RVGKPGTP
+639 LVGKPGTP
-647 DEKREPINAGVWRYH
+647 DDQRQPINAGVWRYH

-681 DYDQHGEWFVTA
+681 DYDQYGEFFVTA

-708 QRQAGQHFNAH
+708 QRQAGQHFNPY

-729 HAHYAGNPRPDVTF
+729 HAHYAGNPRPDVSF

-765 CGLAIYQSSLFPPT
+765 CGLAIYQSDLFPPT
-779 YRNQLLFGNLHGH
+779 YRNQFFFGNLHGH
-792 RLVANYT
+792 RLVTNYT
-799 DPHASTYIGK
+799 DVHGSTYIGK
-809 HAADFLRANDMHFI
+809 HGADFLRANDMHFI

-862 LYRITYGEER
+862 IYRVTYEVGVGVQA
-872 PRLAGSLTRPAED
+872 LADSGSSQTSAKAYT
-885 RPTTGESSPASAPRG
+885 PT
-900 TASGGTPDAARE
+900 
-912 TRALQFPAA
+912 A
-921 PFDLSKESD
+921 PFDLAKESD

-948 ARRVLMEKGFF
+948 ARRVLAEHHLAAADKLILPEAQMQMLSDFMLSPSGTAQRLRVMWMFQQIGQWYPANADQLMENT
-959 DSLDEDKAVKSLAD
+959 DPIV
-973 EAYRGTQTTKRL
+973 Q
-985 KAMWALHSLA
+985 
-995 FNVDNMIS
+995 
-1003 EEDEQVRAWAIRSFP
+1003 AWAIKLTHENRGNQKFGELMTEEFP
-1018 DNKASSTYLK
+1018 GVA
-1028 GAEKDRALE
+1028 A
-1037 ATDSRPMRLP
+1037 
-1047 TKKSVGQYYPGYANL
+1047 
-1062 LDKATSPVV
+1062 KATSPIV
-1071 RREYASLIQAIP
+1071 RRELASA
-1083 LQFRKDLATALLK
+1083 LQRLPQDQRQDLATALLR

-1123 VGMQLAKVSKMPK
+1123 VGMRLAKVSKMPK
-1136 VTGFIYRRLSADDAG
+1136 VTEFIYRRLSSDPEG
-1151 RAALLRALAGLTAA
+1151 RNALLRALAGLGGQGMAA
-1165 TSMSS
+1165 
-1170 EPRGT
+1170 PIPD
-1175 SSALSGG
+1175 GG
-1182 SSAGSGTSSASS
+1182 GEIQNGGAPIEKLRAPIPDGGGEIQNGGAPIEKLRAPILDGGREIQNGGAPIEKLDAPIPDGEAGLQNFS
-1194 GRSSAVSGTSSAV
+1194 
-1207 PGTSSASSGRSS
+1207 PD
-1219 ALSRTSSA
+1219 
-1227 PSRTPSAAQGT
+1227 
-1238 AAENAE
+1238 
-1244 MAHFTPE
+1244 
-1251 ERETILAAVVGAAR
+1251 ERESILGAVVGAAR
-1265 GAGKLKAPS
+1265 NAGRLTPPA
-1274 DWPAIAEGLRAGA
+1274 DWPAIAAGLRAGA
-1287 TPLTLT
+1287 TPRTLA

-1303 DTTALGE
+1303 DTAAL
-1310 FRATLADAKRAAG
+1310 DQVRAALAAADLPVG
-1323 ERQAALSLLIQAGD
+1323 ERQAALTLLIQAGD
-1337 AGTAKVLQ
+1337 AGTAPVLQ
-1345 GMLADT
+1345 RMLADAAV
-1351 TTPGGLRRQ
+1351 PAGLRRQ

-1369 DAETPQILGALLPKL
+1369 HPETPKVLAGLLPKL
-1384 PANEL
+1384 SANEL
-1389 PDAINTLASTKE
+1389 PDAVNTLASTKQ

-1416 STALS
+1416 ATALS

-1435 IAALIKSAWGDVN
+1435 INALIKSAWGDVN
-1448 APKADMAERVKKY
+1448 APKADLADRTKKY

-1474 AAKGKTMFMATCGAC
+1474 LAKGKLLYMATCGQC
-1489 HKLFGEGQNVGPDI
+1489 HKLLGEGQNVGPDI
-1503 TGSNRADLGYL
+1503 TGSNRGDLNYL

-1535 MKDGRVMSGVIKEEN
+1535 MKDGRVMSGIIKEEN
-1550 AAAVKIAM
+1550 PAAVKIAM

-1567 VADIAKRE
+1567 QADIAKRE

-1584 GLFDALPP
+1584 GLFDALQP

-1604 GGSGTAGKVAAKGV
+1604 GGSTRPAEAVAAKV
-1618 EGALEGETLKILET
+1618 PGALEGEVLTAKAT
-1632 TGGKARVQGMGGF
+1632 NGKVRTQGMGNF
-1645 GNRWSGGAQL
+1645 KAAQWSGGAHL
-1655 WWTHGQPDQKL
+1655 WWTDGKPGDKL
-1666 TLAIPVKEAGKYA
+1666 TLNFTAAKAGKQKVSA
-1679 LKAVLTMARD
+1679 VFTKAPD
-1689 YGVMSITLDGKPVA
+1689 YGIVTITLDGKPTLIREYDLYDPHVIPTA
-1703 STFDGYHADKVILT
+1703 AETLGEFD
-1717 DELDWGTHELTVG
+1717 
-1730 DHQLTFTLAP
+1730 LAAGAHVLEVTITGSNANAKP
-1740 PNPAAAPGN
+1740 RHMFA
-1749 MVGLDYVRLERK
+1749 LDYLMVAPQ

>member
-1 MKTISVL
+1 MKSFLFAL
-8 LCAFSVVNLCAETQ
+8 LAASSLHATTQ

-56 FWWEGPA
+56 FWWEGPT

-71 EPKIFSINGYSDNFF
+71 EPKIFSIHGYSDNFF
-86 AYVHDFDADKKND
+86 AYIHDFDADKKND

-108 EARLYLNPGT
+108 EARLYLNVARNSDSASGVKSNNSVSENRAT
-118 HDDKPWPMHVVAD
+118 EYWPMHIVAD

-144 GDGKPEIVCSTG
+144 GDGKPEIVCSSG
-156 GKFGWFAPNWA
+156 GKFGWFAPNWEN
-167 KPTEKWPFVAVTDD
+167 PTEKWPFAPVTDD
-181 MKVAKFTHG
+181 LKVAKFTHG
-190 LGVGDVNGDGKLD
+190 LGVGDVNGDGKMD
-203 LLEARRWWENNGTD
+203 LLEARRWWENPTTNEEPGTTNF
-217 KWTQHNF
+217 TQHNF

-240 ANGTNDVFTS
+240 GNGTQDVFTA

-265 NKEPGTANWTRVM
+265 NQKPGTANWQRVM

-309 KDIVTGKRYWAH
+309 QDIVTGKRYWAH

-353 IDSNTGVGVDVQVG
+353 VDAESGVGVDVQVG

-397 DLTPKKLYGPALLPQ
+397 DLTPKKLYGPALKPQ
-412 SQYAHGTDV
+412 AEYAKGQ
-421 KAERLRPAG
+421 
-430 SLSRPAKERPKT
+430 
-442 DESSP
+442 SP
-447 ASAPQGTASGG
+447 A
-458 TPDAA
+458 
-463 RETRALQHPLDLMQL
+463 EALKSMQL

-521 GKGQDRIKI
+521 GQGQDRIKI

-535 GDGTFETKKVFC
+535 GDGTFETKKIFC

-569 YLMFIPDKDRN
+569 YLMFIPRDGDKPVALVKESKGQEVKDASK
-580 DQPDSS
+580 QALP
-586 DPTDQRPKVPGLNFT
+586 PTLTNLTALTQVPGLNFT

-639 RVGKPGTP
+639 KVGKPGTP
-647 DEKREPINAGVWRYH
+647 DDQRIPINAGVWRYH

-681 DYDQHGEWFVTA
+681 DYDQHGEWLVTA

-708 QRQAGQHFNAH
+708 HRQAGQHFNAH

-792 RLVANYT
+792 RLVTNYT

-862 LYRITYGEER
+862 LYRISYDGWK
-872 PRLAGSLTRPAED
+872 PWKGDLA
-885 RPTTGESSPASAPRG
+885 
-900 TASGGTPDAARE
+900 
-912 TRALQFPAA
+912 
-921 PFDLSKESD
+921 KESD

-942 EWFSRM
+942 EWESRL
-948 ARRVLMEKGFF
+948 ARRVLMEK
-959 DSLDEDKAVKSLAD
+959 SINRKSAAIYVPEMLQPISSAGAIRYMWLA
-973 EAYRGTQTTKRL
+973 ASQTTLSYLQSSSFDGKHDERL
-985 KAMWALHSLA
+985 VAQTVRLAASDGDFADTDLRVLSDAAQKHS
-995 FNVDNMIS
+995 
-1003 EEDEQVRAWAIRSFP
+1003 
-1018 DNKASSTYLK
+1018 
-1028 GAEKDRALE
+1028 
-1037 ATDSRPMRLP
+1037 
-1047 TKKSVGQYYPGYANL
+1047 
-1062 LDKATSPVV
+1062 SPIV
-1071 RREYASLIQAIP
+1071 RRELASA
-1083 LQFRKDLATALLK
+1083 LQRLPIDQRKDLATALLK

-1136 VTGFIYRRLSADDAG
+1136 VTGFIYRRLSADDTG
-1151 RAALLRALAGLTAA
+1151 RTSLLKLAAETPDAVLKLDLLNALVQAARNGHPITKPDGWSELRQKVASALAEPHPDAAKAAA
-1165 TSMSS
+1165 TLLELEASMGI
-1170 EPRGT
+1170 ET
-1175 SSALSGG
+1175 AL
-1182 SSAGSGTSSASS
+1182 ATYRDLLASAS
-1194 GRSSAVSGTSSAV
+1194 A
-1207 PGTSSASSGRSS
+1207 
-1219 ALSRTSSA
+1219 RTSE
-1227 PSRTPSAAQGT
+1227 R
-1238 AAENAE
+1238 ENALNVLLQ
-1244 MAHFTPE
+1244 AKDAST
-1251 ERETILAAVVGAAR
+1251 A
-1265 GAGKLKAPS
+1265 K
-1274 DWPAIAEGLRAGA
+1274 
-1287 TPLTLT
+1287 TL
-1293 LVQELAALFG
+1293 LQ
-1303 DTTALGE
+1303 
-1310 FRATLADAKRAAG
+1310 
-1323 ERQAALSLLIQAGD
+1323 LIQND
-1337 AGTAKVLQ
+1337 APAS
-1345 GMLADT
+1345 
-1351 TTPGGLRRQ
+1351 LRRQ
-1360 ALQALASLK
+1360 AIQALASLK
-1369 DAETPQILGALLPKL
+1369 DAETPRILGAALPKL
-1384 PANEL
+1384 SANEL
-1389 PDAINTLASTKE
+1389 PDAVNTLASTKE

-1416 STALS
+1416 ATALS

-1435 IAALIKSAWGDVN
+1435 INALIKSAWGDVN
-1448 APKADMAERVKKY
+1448 APKADLGERTKKY
-1461 RDLLTPAALAKGD
+1461 KALLTPAALAKGD
-1474 AAKGKTMFMATCGAC
+1474 LAKGKMLYTATCGQC

-1503 TGSNRADLGYL
+1503 TGSNRADLNYL

-1567 VADIAKRE
+1567 QADIAKRE

-1584 GLFDALPP
+1584 GLFDALQP

-1604 GGSGTAGKVAAKGV
+1604 GGTGGTLKREQRTV
-1618 EGALEGETLKILET
+1618 EGALEGESLKVLEI
-1632 TGGKARVQGMGGF
+1632 TGGKAKPQGMGGF
-1645 GNRWSGGAQL
+1645 GGDWSGAAQL
-1655 WWTHGQPDQKL
+1655 WWTGGKPDQKL
-1666 TLAIPVKEAGKYA
+1666 TLAIPVKEVGKYTLYGA
-1679 LKAVLTMARD
+1679 LTMARD
-1689 YGVMSITLDGKPVA
+1689 YGVVSITLDGKPVA
-1703 STFDGYHADKVILT
+1703 SSFDGYNGPKVIHT
-1717 DELDWGTHELTVG
+1717 GEKEWGTHELTAG
-1730 DHQLTFTLAP
+1730 EHQLTFTLAP
-1740 PNPAAAPGN
+1740 PNPDAVPGN
-1749 MVGLDYVRLERK
+1749 MIGLDYVRIAKH

>member
-1 MKTISVL
+1 MKTLSVL
-8 LCAFSVVNLCAETQ
+8 LCAFSVVNLFAETQ

-56 FWWEGPA
+56 FWWEGPT

-86 AYVHDFDADKKND
+86 AYVHDFDADKRND

-118 HDDKPWPMHVVAD
+118 HDDKPWPMHIVAD

-156 GKFGWFAPNWA
+156 GKFGYFAPSWE

-181 MKVAKFTHG
+181 LKVAKFTHG

-203 LLEARRWWENNGTD
+203 LLEARRWWEAPTGNSEPRTAN
-217 KWTQHNF
+217 WTQHNF

-240 ANGTNDVFTS
+240 GNGTNDVFTA
-250 LAAHRYGVAVFLQTK
+250 LAAHRYGVAVYLQ
-265 NKEPGTANWTRVM
+265 NKPAPDKPTWQRVM

-299 FLADIDGDGV
+299 YLADIDGDGIQ
-309 KDIVTGKRYWAH
+309 DIVTGKRYWAH

-329 GHRVI
+329 GARVI

-353 IDSNTGVGVDVQVG
+353 VDAESGVGVDVQVG

-397 DLTPKKLYGPALLPQ
+397 DLTPKKLYGPALKPQ
-412 SQYAHGTDV
+412 AEYAKGTRV
-421 KAERLRPAG
+421 SGERLRPAG
-430 SLSRPAKERPKT
+430 NLSRPAEDRPT
-442 DESSP
+442 SGESST
-447 ASAPQGTASGG
+447 ASAPRGTASGG

-463 RETRALQHPLDLMQL
+463 RETRALPHALDLMQL
-478 PGGFKAELIAAEPD
+478 HGGFKAELIAAEPD

-535 GDGTFETKKVFC
+535 GDGTFETKKIFC

-586 DPTDQRPKVPGLNFT
+586 DPTDLRPKVPGLNFT

-647 DEKREPINAGVWRYH
+647 DAEREPINAGVWRYH

-708 QRQAGQHFNAH
+708 HRQAGQHFNAH
-719 TYEDIKTIAD
+719 TYDDIKTIAD
-729 HAHYAGNPRPDVTF
+729 HAHYAGNPRPDVNF

-862 LYRITYGEER
+862 LYRISYDGWK
-872 PRLAGSLTRPAED
+872 PWKGDLA
-885 RPTTGESSPASAPRG
+885 
-900 TASGGTPDAARE
+900 
-912 TRALQFPAA
+912 
-921 PFDLSKESD
+921 KESD
-930 EALAK
+930 ESLAK

-942 EWFSRM
+942 EWESRM
-948 ARRVLMEKGFF
+948 ARRVLMEKALNAPSGPHTRVFW
-959 DSLDEDKAVKSLAD
+959 DIYRNAEASTQSRLKSL
-973 EAYRGTQTTKRL
+973 
-985 KAMWALHSLA
+985 WALVATEGPLGL
-995 FNVDNMIS
+995 DNWENETS
-1003 EEDEQVRAWAIRSFP
+1003 PELRAWEVRLATPRRDRSVPAWIKSLSSNASNEKHAI
-1018 DNKASSTYLK
+1018 
-1028 GAEKDRALE
+1028 
-1037 ATDSRPMRLP
+1037 
-1047 TKKSVGQYYPGYANL
+1047 
-1062 LDKATSPVV
+1062 V
-1071 RREYASLIQAIP
+1071 RRELASMLSFLPVDDPGDARTEHVQEP
-1083 LQFRKDLATALLK
+1083 SRYEVATALLK

-1136 VTGFIYRRLSADDAG
+1136 VTGFIYRRLSSDDAG
-1151 RAALLRALAGLTAA
+1151 RTSLLKLAAETPDAVLKLDLLNALVMAARNGHAITKPDGWSELRQKVASALAEPHPDAAKAAA
-1165 TSMSS
+1165 TLLELEASMGI
-1170 EPRGT
+1170 ET
-1175 SSALSGG
+1175 AL
-1182 SSAGSGTSSASS
+1182 ATYRDLLASAS
-1194 GRSSAVSGTSSAV
+1194 A
-1207 PGTSSASSGRSS
+1207 
-1219 ALSRTSSA
+1219 RTSE
-1227 PSRTPSAAQGT
+1227 R
-1238 AAENAE
+1238 ENALNVLLQ
-1244 MAHFTPE
+1244 AKDAST
-1251 ERETILAAVVGAAR
+1251 A
-1265 GAGKLKAPS
+1265 K
-1274 DWPAIAEGLRAGA
+1274 
-1287 TPLTLT
+1287 TL
-1293 LVQELAALFG
+1293 LQ
-1303 DTTALGE
+1303 
-1310 FRATLADAKRAAG
+1310 
-1323 ERQAALSLLIQAGD
+1323 LIQND
-1337 AGTAKVLQ
+1337 APAS
-1345 GMLADT
+1345 
-1351 TTPGGLRRQ
+1351 LRRK
-1360 ALQALASLK
+1360 AIQALASLK
-1369 DAETPQILGALLPKL
+1369 DAETPKILGAALPKL
-1384 PANEL
+1384 SANEL
-1389 PDAINTLASTKE
+1389 PDAVNTLASTKE

-1416 STALS
+1416 ATALS

-1435 IAALIKSAWGDVN
+1435 INALIKSAWGDVN
-1448 APKADMAERVKKY
+1448 APKADLAERTKKY
-1461 RDLLTPAALAKGD
+1461 RDLLTPAKLAKGD
-1474 AAKGKTMFMATCGAC
+1474 LVKGKMLFMATCGAC

-1503 TGSNRADLGYL
+1503 TGSNRADLNYL

-1535 MKDGRVMSGVIKEEN
+1535 MKDGRVMSGVIKDEN
-1550 AAAVKIAM
+1550 PAAVKIAM

-1567 VADIAKRE
+1567 QADIAKRE

-1584 GLFDALPP
+1584 GLFDALQP

-1597 LVKYLQS
+1597 LVSFVVRPLGRPDGLKPELR
-1604 GGSGTAGKVAAKGV
+1604 TV
-1618 EGALEGETLKILET
+1618 EGALEGESLKVLEI
-1632 TGGKARVQGMGGF
+1632 TGGKTGKQGMGGF
-1645 GNRWSGGAQL
+1645 GSDWSGAAQL
-1655 WWTHGQPDQKL
+1655 WWTGGKPDQKL
-1666 TLAIPVKEAGKYA
+1666 TLAIPVKEPGKYTLYGA
-1679 LKAVLTMARD
+1679 LTMARD
-1689 YGVMSITLDGKPVA
+1689 YGVVSITLDGKPVA
-1703 STFDGYHADKVILT
+1703 SSFDGYNTPKVIHT
-1717 DELDWGTHELTVG
+1717 GEKDWGTHELTG
-1730 DHQLTFTLAP
+1730 GEHKLTFTLAP
-1740 PNPAAAPGN
+1740 PNPDAVPSN
-1749 MVGLDYVRLERK
+1749 MLGLDYVRMEKK

>member
-1 MKTISVL
+1 MKTLSVL
-8 LCAFSVVNLCAETQ
+8 LCAFSVVNLFAEPQ

-86 AYVHDFDADKKND
+86 AYVHDFNADHKND

-118 HDDKPWPMHVVAD
+118 HDDKSWPMYIVAD

-156 GKFGWFAPNWA
+156 GRFGWFAPNWE
-167 KPTEKWPFVAVTDD
+167 KPTEKWPFISVTDD

-203 LLEARRWWENNGTD
+203 LLEARRWWENPTKNEELGT
-217 KWTQHNF
+217 KNFIQHNF

-240 ANGTNDVFTS
+240 GNGTQDVFTS

-265 NKEPGTANWTRVM
+265 NKEPGTANWSRVM

-299 FLADIDGDGV
+299 FLADIDGDGI

-391 RKDTTA
+391 RKDSTA
-397 DLTPKKLYGPALLPQ
+397 DLTPKTLYGPALKPQ
-412 SQYAHGTDV
+412 AEYAKGQ
-421 KAERLRPAG
+421 
-430 SLSRPAKERPKT
+430 
-442 DESSP
+442 SP
-447 ASAPQGTASGG
+447 A
-458 TPDAA
+458 
-463 RETRALQHPLDLMQL
+463 EALKSMQL

-492 LVQPMA
+492 LVQPIA

-530 LEDQD
+530 LEDKD
-535 GDGTFETKKVFC
+535 GDGSFETKKVFC

-569 YLMFIPDKDRN
+569 HLMFIPRDGDVPVALVKESKGQEVKDASKQALPSILTN
-580 DQPDSS
+580 LTTLTQ
-586 DPTDQRPKVPGLNFT
+586 VPGLNFT
-601 AYALLDGWGTQD
+601 AYALLDGWGNQD

-647 DEKREPINAGVWRYH
+647 DDQREPINAGVWRYH

-708 QRQAGQHFNAH
+708 HRQAGQHFNAH

-799 DPHASTYIGK
+799 DVKGSTYIGK

-862 LYRITYGEER
+862 IYRISYDGWK
-872 PRLAGSLTRPAED
+872 PWKGDLA
-885 RPTTGESSPASAPRG
+885 
-900 TASGGTPDAARE
+900 
-912 TRALQFPAA
+912 
-921 PFDLSKESD
+921 KESD

-942 EWFSRM
+942 EWESRM
-948 ARRVLMEKGFF
+948 ARRVLMERPNR
-959 DSLDEDKAVKSLAD
+959 APKS
-973 EAYRGTQTTKRL
+973 
-985 KAMWALHSLA
+985 
-995 FNVDNMIS
+995 IS
-1003 EEDEQVRAWAIRSFP
+1003 EIEAIAVNAMKSTSSIPIRLRSLWAAFAASGLEGPHGMEAHFIRNVIALAPELAPSAIRWLGYVTPPPPNVHEFGDP
-1018 DNKASSTYLK
+1018 HEVWVNLVQQQTAS
-1028 GAEKDRALE
+1028 
-1037 ATDSRPMRLP
+1037 P
-1047 TKKSVGQYYPGYANL
+1047 
-1062 LDKATSPVV
+1062 SPIV
-1071 RREYASLIQAIP
+1071 RRELASLLQRIP
-1083 LQFRKDLATALLK
+1083 IDQRKDLAAALLK
-1096 HGEDK
+1096 HGEDAE
-1101 DDPMIPLLIWYGI
+1101 DPMIPLLIWYGI
-1114 EPVVAADPA
+1114 EPVVAADSA

-1136 VTGFIYRRLSADDAG
+1136 VTEFIYRRLTNTADGWDAIFHL
-1151 RAALLRALAGLTAA
+1151 ADQTEELDTKTMFIEALVTARK
-1165 TSMSS
+1165 
-1170 EPRGT
+1170 RGT
-1175 SSALSGG
+1175 PRNERFENWTGSIAMLRNGETPRLKQLVYELSVLEGESGEGWGVQLALTRLADSKATIPDRELALGLLVQIKDG
-1182 SSAGSGTSSASS
+1182 KTSS
-1194 GRSSAVSGTSSAV
+1194 
-1207 PGTSSASSGRSS
+1207 
-1219 ALSRTSSA
+1219 
-1227 PSRTPSAAQGT
+1227 
-1238 AAENAE
+1238 
-1244 MAHFTPE
+1244 
-1251 ERETILAAVVGAAR
+1251 
-1265 GAGKLKAPS
+1265 
-1274 DWPAIAEGLRAGA
+1274 
-1287 TPLTLT
+1287 TL
-1293 LVQELAALFG
+1293 LQ
-1303 DTTALGE
+1303 
-1310 FRATLADAKRAAG
+1310 
-1323 ERQAALSLLIQAGD
+1323 LIQND
-1337 AGTAKVLQ
+1337 APAS
-1345 GMLADT
+1345 
-1351 TTPGGLRRQ
+1351 LRRKVI
-1360 ALQALASLK
+1360 QALASLH
-1369 DAETPQILGALLPKL
+1369 DSNTPALLSSLLPKL
-1384 PANEL
+1384 SANEL
-1389 PDAINTLASTKE
+1389 PDAVNTLASTKE
-1401 GAKALLKA
+1401 GSKALLKA

-1416 STALS
+1416 ATALS

-1435 IAALIKSAWGDVN
+1435 INALIKSAWGDVN
-1448 APKADMAERVKKY
+1448 APKADLGERTKKY

-1474 AAKGKTMFMATCGAC
+1474 LAKGKMLFMATCGAC

-1503 TGSNRADLGYL
+1503 TGSNRADLNYL

-1522 AVIGKAYQLNLFT
+1522 AVIGKAYQLNIFT

-1550 AAAVKIAM
+1550 PAAVKIAM
-1558 MGGVEFTLP
+1558 MGGLEFTLP
-1567 VADIAKRE
+1567 QADIAKRE

-1584 GLFDALPP
+1584 GLFDALQP

-1604 GGSGTAGKVAAKGV
+1604 GNVGRTFQSGETSSKTRSKP
-1618 EGALEGETLKILET
+1618 GALEGESLKVLEI
-1632 TGGKARVQGMGGF
+1632 TGGKATKQGMGAF
-1645 GNRWSGGAQL
+1645 GIDWSGGAQL
-1655 WWTHGQPDQKL
+1655 WWTHGKPDQKL
-1666 TLAIPVKEAGKYA
+1666 TLAIPVKEAGKYTLYGA
-1679 LKAVLTMARD
+1679 LTMAKD
-1689 YGVMSITLDGKPVA
+1689 YGVVSITLDGKPVT
-1703 STFDGYHADKVILT
+1703 SSFDGYHSPKVIHT
-1717 DELDWGTHELTVG
+1717 GEKDWGTHELTAG
-1730 DHQLTFTLAP
+1730 EHQLTFTLAP
-1740 PNPAAAPGN
+1740 PNPAAVPSN
-1749 MVGLDYVRLERK
+1749 MVGLDYVRLEKK

>member
-1 MKTISVL
+1 MKSILFVL
-8 LCAFSVVNLCAETQ
+8 LAASSLHAATQ

-86 AYVHDFDADKKND
+86 AYVHDFDGDKRND

-118 HDDKPWPMHVVAD
+118 HDDKPWPMHIVAD

-156 GKFGWFAPNWA
+156 GKFGWFTPKWD

-181 MKVAKFTHG
+181 LKVAKFTHG

-203 LLEARRWWENNGTD
+203 LLEARRWWENTGITFSNNHGPEVPSPFI
-217 KWTQHNF
+217 QHNF

-240 ANGTNDVFTS
+240 GNGTNDVFTS

-265 NKEPGTANWTRVM
+265 NQEPGTANWTRVM

-299 FLADIDGDGV
+299 HLADIDGDGI

-329 GHRVI
+329 GARVI

-353 IDSNTGVGVDVQVG
+353 VDAESGVGTDVQVG
-367 DVNGDKLPD
+367 DVNGDGLPD
-376 IVVGNKAGVFILTQE
+376 IVSANKGGVFILTQQRRE
-391 RKDTTA
+391 ISEETA
-397 DLTPKKLYGPALLPQ
+397 ELLRPKKLYGEALKPQ
-412 SQYAHGTDV
+412 SDYAHGTRV
-421 KAERLRPAG
+421 SGERLRPAG
-430 SLSRPAKERPKT
+430 SLSRPAEDRSAT
-442 DESSP
+442 N
-447 ASAPQGTASGG
+447 ASAAGERTGTASGG

-463 RETRALQHPLDLMQL
+463 RGTRALPHALDLMQL
-478 PGGFKAELIAAEPD
+478 PGGFRAELIAAEPD
-492 LVQPMA
+492 LVQPIA

-511 GNSYPQPREV
+511 GNSYPKPREI
-521 GKGQDRIKI
+521 GAGQDRIKI
-530 LEDQD
+530 LEDKD
-535 GDGTFETKKVFC
+535 GDGIFETKKIFC

-569 YLMFIPDKDRN
+569 YLMFIPDADKDDRA
-580 DQPDSS
+580 
-586 DPTDQRPKVPGLNFT
+586 DPLTGDGRSKMGDRASKDNPSAISHLPSPPPQVPGLNFT
-601 AYALLDGWGTQD
+601 AYALLDGWGSQD

-639 RVGKPGTP
+639 KVGKPGTP
-647 DEKREPINAGVWRYH
+647 DDQREPINAGVWRYH

-667 FEVFA
+667 FEIFA

-681 DYDQHGEWFVTA
+681 DYDQHGEFFVTA

-729 HAHYAGNPRPDVTF
+729 HAHYAGSLRPNIAF
-743 DKTTGAGVMNNDT
+743 DKTTGAGLANDDT

-799 DPHASTYIGK
+799 DVKGSSYIGK

-823 PVTQKVGPDGALYVS
+823 PVTQRVGPDGALYVS

-846 HRGSGAVEHWD
+846 HRGSNAVEHWD

-872 PRLAGSLTRPAED
+872 LRPAGRLSRPAED
-885 RPTTGESSPASAPRG
+885 RSATNASAAGERTG
-900 TASGGTPDAARE
+900 TASGGTPNAARG

-921 PFDLSKESD
+921 PFDLAKESD
-930 EALAK
+930 ETLAQ

-942 EWFSRM
+942 DWFSRM
-948 ARRVLMEKGFF
+948 ARRVLMERTVGAPADDGGLKSPKSSEGLNQAFT
-959 DSLDEDKAVKSLAD
+959 DSHRDAKQKLRAL
-973 EAYRGTQTTKRL
+973 
-985 KAMWALHSLA
+985 WALYVTSGTEVWPILKDTDPQIRQWGIRGFA
-995 FNVDNMIS
+995 ESV
-1003 EEDEQVRAWAIRSFP
+1003 AIRSKTNPADFGEGG
-1018 DNKASSTYLK
+1018 KALAALAHPQSTPPERREL
-1028 GAEKDRALE
+1028 ASALQ
-1037 ATDSRPMRLP
+1037 RLP
-1047 TKKSVGQYYPGYANL
+1047 Q
-1062 LDKATSPVV
+1062 DH
-1071 RREYASLIQAIP
+1071 
-1083 LQFRKDLATALLK
+1083 RKDLATSLLK
-1096 HGEDK
+1096 HGEDAE
-1101 DDPMIPLLIWYGI
+1101 DPMIPLLIWYGI
-1114 EPVVAADPA
+1114 EPVVAANPA

-1151 RAALLRALAGLTAA
+1151 RAAILTELTKEPDATKREPVLAMIVT
-1165 TSMSS
+1165 
-1170 EPRGT
+1170 
-1175 SSALSGG
+1175 
-1182 SSAGSGTSSASS
+1182 
-1194 GRSSAVSGTSSAV
+1194 
-1207 PGTSSASSGRSS
+1207 
-1219 ALSRTSSA
+1219 
-1227 PSRTPSAAQGT
+1227 
-1238 AAENAE
+1238 
-1244 MAHFTPE
+1244 
-1251 ERETILAAVVGAAR
+1251 AAR
-1265 GAGKLKAPS
+1265 GSGKLTMPPNWPEIAAKLGGTFGVPPSGGNGNAGSATTNSAKNAFPAKAGTPNGIPS
-1274 DWPAIAEGLRAGA
+1274 LIL
-1287 TPLTLT
+1287 
-1293 LVQELAALFG
+1293 ELSALFG
-1303 DTTALGE
+1303 DAE
-1310 FRATLADAKRAAG
+1310 
-1323 ERQAALSLLIQAGD
+1323 
-1337 AGTAKVLQ
+1337 
-1345 GMLADT
+1345 
-1351 TTPGGLRRQ
+1351 
-1360 ALQALASLK
+1360 ALQAFRSQLVSATLGTPAREKALSVLLQAQDNATAKLLQQIVSTQDAPSSLRRKALQSLASLQ
-1369 DAETPQILGALLPKL
+1369 DSNTPALLSSALPKL
-1384 PANEL
+1384 TANEL

-1416 STALS
+1416 ATALS
-1421 PFLVRQLT
+1421 PFLVRQVT

-1435 IAALIKSAWGDVN
+1435 INALIKSAWGDVN
-1448 APKADMAERVKKY
+1448 APKADLAERTKKY

-1474 AAKGKTMFMATCGAC
+1474 LAKGKMLYMGTCGAC

-1503 TGSNRADLGYL
+1503 TGSNRADLNYL

-1535 MKDGRVMSGVIKEEN
+1535 MKDGRVMSGVIKDES

-1584 GLFDALPP
+1584 GLFDALQP
-1592 EMVVD
+1592 EQVID

-1604 GGSGTAGKVAAKGV
+1604 NVAATSVTSGRGTSAKAEATLV
-1618 EGALEGETLKILET
+1618 PGALEGESIKVLSK
-1632 TGGKARVQGMGGF
+1632 TGGITRPQGMGNF
-1645 GNRWSGGAQL
+1645 SKDWSGGSQL
-1655 WWTHGQPDQKL
+1655 WWTGAKQGDKL
-1666 TLAIPVKEAGKYA
+1666 TLALPVKEKGSYA
-1679 LKAVLTMARD
+1679 LTAALTKAKD
-1689 YGVMSITLDGKPVA
+1689 YGIIDVSLNGKPVA
-1703 STFDGYHADKVILT
+1703 TGWDGYHPNVIHSGP
-1717 DELDWGTHELTVG
+1717 LDWGTHALDSGE
-1730 DHQLTFTLAP
+1730 HQLVITISGTNANALPKF
-1740 PNPAAAPGN
+1740 
-1749 MVGLDYVRLERK
+1749 MVGVDYVKLEKR

>member
-1 MKTISVL
+1 
-8 LCAFSVVNLCAETQ
+8 
-22 ITWKRQ
+22 
-28 QLHGDFYSEGAAI
+28 
-41 GDINGDGKPDVVAGP
+41 
-56 FWWEGPA
+56 
-63 FEKKHAYY
+63 
-71 EPKIFSINGYSDNFF
+71 
-86 AYVHDFDADKKND
+86 
-99 ILILGFPGK
+99 
-108 EARLYLNPGT
+108 
-118 HDDKPWPMHVVAD
+118 
-131 VVDNESPVFTDIT
+131 
-144 GDGKPEIVCSTG
+144 
-156 GKFGWFAPNWA
+156 
-167 KPTEKWPFVAVTDD
+167 

-240 ANGTNDVFTS
+240 GNGTNDVFTS
-250 LAAHRYGVAVFLQTK
+250 LAAHRYGVAVFLQSVKSEKSADQPT
-265 NKEPGTANWTRVM
+265 WTRRM

-299 FLADIDGDGV
+299 HLADIDGDGI

-339 KRDGKGGVD
+339 KRDRKGGVD

-353 IDSNTGVGVDVQVG
+353 VDDESGVGVDVQVG
-367 DVNGDKLPD
+367 DVNGDALPD

-391 RKDTTA
+391 RKEISDDTA
-397 DLTPKKLYGPALLPQ
+397 ELLRPKKLYGAA
-412 SQYAHGTDV
+412 SM
-421 KAERLRPAG
+421 E
-430 SLSRPAKERPKT
+430 SRRIVGKEGQG
-442 DESSP
+442 DDSSP
-447 ASAPQGTASGG
+447 LHEGLIPQAEYAKGQSPA
-458 TPDAA
+458 
-463 RETRALQHPLDLMQL
+463 EALKSMQL

-492 LVQPMA
+492 LVQPIA

-511 GNSYPQPREV
+511 GNSYPKPREV
-521 GKGQDRIKI
+521 GAGQDRIKI
-530 LEDQD
+530 LEDKD
-535 GDGTFETKKVFC
+535 GDGVFETKKIFC

-569 YLMFIPDKDRN
+569 YLMFIPRDGDSTVPLNRSDKSN
-580 DQPDSS
+580 ESYKTYS
-586 DPTDQRPKVPGLNFT
+586 KVPGLNFT
-601 AYALLDGWGTQD
+601 AYALLDGWGSQD

-639 RVGKPGTP
+639 LVGKPGTP
-647 DEKREPINAGVWRYH
+647 DDQRQPINAGIWRYH

-681 DYDQHGEWFVTA
+681 DYDQYGEFFVTA

-708 QRQAGQHFNAH
+708 QRQAGQHFNAY

-779 YRNQLLFGNLHGH
+779 YRNQLFFGNLHGH

-799 DPHASTYIGK
+799 DVHASTYIGK

-846 HRGSGAVEHWD
+846 HRGSNAIENWD

-862 LYRITYGEER
+862 LYRITYGAER
-872 PRLAGSLTRPAED
+872 LRPAGSLSRPAED
-885 RPTTGESSPASAPRG
+885 RSVANASAAVERTG
-900 TASGGTPDAARE
+900 TASGGTPNAAHE

-921 PFDLSKESD
+921 PFDLAEESD
-930 EALAK
+930 ETLAK

-948 ARRVLMEKGFF
+948 ARKVLMERAHSGRI
-959 DSLDEDKAVKSLAD
+959 SEGDESSTVSKNLFSVRASANQSPSETGKVL
-973 EAYRGTQTTKRL
+973 R
-985 KAMWALHSLA
+985 AMWALHALGNSLGGGQA
-995 FNVDNMIS
+995 FPTYNS
-1003 EEDEQVRAWAIRSFP
+1003 EHAYSWAVRLYMDDVP
-1018 DNKASSTYLK
+1018 SSENGSELI
-1028 GAEKDRALE
+1028 APA
-1037 ATDSRPMRLP
+1037 
-1047 TKKSVGQYYPGYANL
+1047 Q
-1062 LDKATSPVV
+1062 SPLTPRI
-1071 RREYASLIQAIP
+1071 RRELASA
-1083 LQFRKDLATALLK
+1083 LQRISQDQRKDLATALLK

-1123 VGMQLAKVSKMPK
+1123 VGMQLAKGSKMPK
-1136 VTGFIYRRLSADDAG
+1136 VTGFIYRRLSSDDAG
-1151 RAALLRALAGLTAA
+1151 RRAVLATLVDESDPAKREA
-1165 TSMSS
+1165 TLEMILNAV
-1170 EPRGT
+1170 R
-1175 SSALSGG
+1175 
-1182 SSAGSGTSSASS
+1182 SS
-1194 GRSSAVSGTSSAV
+1194 GATKM
-1207 PGTSSASSGRSS
+1207 PENWPQMASQLLVVRPLGRPEDDER
-1219 ALSRTSSA
+1219 AKARTTNLVRELS
-1227 PSRTPSAAQGT
+1227 
-1238 AAENAE
+1238 
-1244 MAHFTPE
+1244 
-1251 ERETILAAVVGAAR
+1251 
-1265 GAGKLKAPS
+1265 
-1274 DWPAIAEGLRAGA
+1274 
-1287 TPLTLT
+1287 
-1293 LVQELAALFG
+1293 ALFG
-1303 DTTALGE
+1303 DAEALQV
-1310 FRATLADAKRAAG
+1310 FRDQL
-1323 ERQAALSLLIQAGD
+1323 ALSAASAAEREKALTVLLQARDDSTAKTLLLLIQND
-1337 AGTAKVLQ
+1337 APAS
-1345 GMLADT
+1345 
-1351 TTPGGLRRQ
+1351 LRRK
-1360 ALQALASLK
+1360 AIQALASLK
-1369 DAETPQILGALLPKL
+1369 DAETPKILGAALPKL
-1384 PANEL
+1384 SANEL
-1389 PDAINTLASTKE
+1389 PDAVNTLASTKE

-1416 STALS
+1416 ATALS

-1435 IAALIKSAWGDVN
+1435 INALIKSAWGDVN
-1448 APKADMAERVKKY
+1448 APKADLAERTKKY
-1461 RDLLTPAALAKGD
+1461 RDLLTPAKLAQGD
-1474 AAKGKTMFMATCGAC
+1474 LAMGKMLYTATCGQC

-1503 TGSNRADLGYL
+1503 TGSNRADLNYL

-1522 AVIGKAYQLNLFT
+1522 AVIGKDYQLNLFT
-1535 MKDGRVMSGVIKEEN
+1535 MKDGRVVSGVIKDDN
-1550 AAAVKIAM
+1550 PAAVKIAM

-1567 VADIAKRE
+1567 KSEIAKRE

-1584 GLFDALPP
+1584 GLFDALQPAQ
-1592 EMVVD
+1592 VID

-1604 GGSGTAGKVAAKGV
+1604 GSVVPPSGGSGRPAKAGTTIP
-1618 EGALEGETLKILET
+1618 GALEGEALKVLSK
-1632 TGGKARVQGMGGF
+1632 TGGNSRPQGMGNF
-1645 GNRWSGGAQL
+1645 GAAWSGGSQL
-1655 WWTHGQPDQKL
+1655 WWTGAKQGDKL
-1666 TLAIPVKEAGKYA
+1666 TLSLSVKEKGRYA
-1679 LKAVLTMARD
+1679 LTAALTKAKD
-1689 YGVMSITLDGKPVA
+1689 YGIIDVSLDGKPVV
-1703 STFDGYHADKVILT
+1703 TGWDGYDPNVIHSGT
-1717 DELDWGTHELTVG
+1717 LDWGTHTLDAGE
-1730 DHQLTFTLAP
+1730 HQLVITISGTNANALPRF
-1740 PNPAAAPGN
+1740 
-1749 MVGLDYVRLERK
+1749 MVGVDYVKLEKK

>member
-1 MKTISVL
+1 MKTILAL
-8 LCAFSVVNLCAETQ
+8 LCVSAVTIQAATQ

-28 QLHGDFYSEGAAI
+28 QLHADFYSEGAAI
-41 GDINGDGKPDVVAGP
+41 GDINGDGKPDIVVGP

-86 AYVHDFDADKKND
+86 AYVHDFNADQKND

-118 HDDKPWPMHVVAD
+118 HDDKPWPMHIVAD

-144 GDGKPEIVCSTG
+144 GDGNPEIVCSTG
-156 GKFGWFAPNWA
+156 GKFGWFAPNWE
-167 KPTEKWPFVAVTDD
+167 KPTEKWPFIAVTDD
-181 MKVAKFTHG
+181 LKVAKFTHG
-190 LGVGDVNGDGKLD
+190 LGVGDVDGDGKMD
-203 LLEARRWWENNGTD
+203 LLEARRWWENKPGRD
-217 KWTQHNF
+217 KWEQHNF

-240 ANGTNDVFTS
+240 GNGTNDVFTA
-250 LAAHRYGVAVFLQTK
+250 LAAHRYGVAVFLQ
-265 NKEPGTANWTRVM
+265 NKPAPDKPTWQRVM

-309 KDIVTGKRYWAH
+309 QDIVTGKRYWAH

-397 DLTPKKLYGPALLPQ
+397 DLTPKKLYGPALKPQ
-412 SQYAHGTDV
+412 AEYAKGQ
-421 KAERLRPAG
+421 
-430 SLSRPAKERPKT
+430 
-442 DESSP
+442 SP
-447 ASAPQGTASGG
+447 A
-458 TPDAA
+458 DA
-463 RETRALQHPLDLMQL
+463 LKSMQL

-511 GNSYPQPREV
+511 GNSYPKPREV
-521 GKGQDRIKI
+521 GQGQDRIKI
-530 LEDQD
+530 LEDKD

-580 DQPDSS
+580 DQPDPA

-601 AYALLDGWGTQD
+601 AYALLDGWGSQD

-639 RVGKPGTP
+639 RVGKPGAP
-647 DEKREPINAGVWRYH
+647 DDQRKPINAGIWRYH

-672 HGTSNPWGL
+672 EGTSNPWGL
-681 DYDQHGEWFVTA
+681 DYDQHGEFFVTA

-719 TYEDIKTIAD
+719 TYDDIKTIAD
-729 HAHYAGNPRPDVTF
+729 HAHYAGNPRPDVSF
-743 DKTTGAGVMNNDT
+743 NKTTGAGVMNNDT

-765 CGLAIYQSSLFPPT
+765 CGLAIYQSSHFPPT
-779 YRNQLLFGNLHGH
+779 YRNQLIFGNLHGH

-862 LYRITYGEER
+862 LYRISYDGWK
-872 PRLAGSLTRPAED
+872 PWKGDLAM
-885 RPTTGESSPASAPRG
+885 
-900 TASGGTPDAARE
+900 
-912 TRALQFPAA
+912 
-921 PFDLSKESD
+921 ESD
-930 EALAK
+930 GALAK

-942 EWFSRM
+942 EWESRM
-948 ARRVLMEKGFF
+948 ARRVLMESTVRNPSRFDQLEELWGRQF
-959 DSLDEDKAVKSLAD
+959 DSNSLS
-973 EAYRGTQTTKRL
+973 EIGKLRGFWLT
-985 KAMWALHSLA
+985 HSTHG
-995 FNVDNMIS
+995 
-1003 EEDEQVRAWAIRSFP
+1003 
-1018 DNKASSTYLK
+1018 ASH
-1028 GAEKDRALE
+1028 
-1037 ATDSRPMRLP
+1037 TDSETRFSWAVTPNVGLEDRRAASIRFSFQATAVASLKSDEWLDQLRPFVEAAK
-1047 TKKSVGQYYPGYANL
+1047 TDA
-1062 LDKATSPVV
+1062 SPIV
-1071 RREYASLIQAIP
+1071 RRELASA
-1083 LQFRKDLATALLK
+1083 LQRLPQDQRKDLATALLK

-1114 EPVVAADPA
+1114 EPL
-1123 VGMQLAKVSKMPK
+1123 VGEDAEAGIQLARGSKIPK
-1136 VTGFIYRRLSADDAG
+1136 VTDFIYRRLAAEPAG
-1151 RAALLRALAGLTAA
+1151 RLMLLRNLVKPAETQKPAA
-1165 TSMSS
+1165 EGGKKVLWREKLDVPREQKVRREDFLSPGSEQLLPPTEKKVSSS
-1170 EPRGT
+1170 EQ
-1175 SSALSGG
+1175 L
-1182 SSAGSGTSSASS
+1182 
-1194 GRSSAVSGTSSAV
+1194 V
-1207 PGTSSASSGRSS
+1207 
-1219 ALSRTSSA
+1219 
-1227 PSRTPSAAQGT
+1227 PSREKKVSRRDFLIPGREQKVPSTELFLPQNSQLVPRNVQLVAGQDKEGIRWGLLADLEVADRERILEQVVQQARQAGRQQPPADWAELSAA
-1238 AAENAE
+1238 
-1244 MAHFTPE
+1244 
-1251 ERETILAAVVGAAR
+1251 
-1265 GAGKLKAPS
+1265 
-1274 DWPAIAEGLRAGA
+1274 LRAGA
-1287 TPLTLT
+1287 SPRFSTL
-1293 LVQELAALFG
+1293 LDELSALFG

-1310 FRATLADAKRAAG
+1310 FRATLADAKRTPV

-1369 DAETPQILGALLPKL
+1369 DSETPQILGALLPKL

-1416 STALS
+1416 RTALS

-1474 AAKGKTMFMATCGAC
+1474 AAKGKMMFMATCGAC

-1522 AVIGKAYQLNLFT
+1522 AVIGKDYQLNLFT
-1535 MKDGRVMSGVIKEEN
+1535 MKDGRVMSGVIKAES

-1604 GGSGTAGKVAAKGV
+1604 SVVRASARPDGLKAELRTV
-1618 EGALEGETLKILET
+1618 EGALEGETLKVIAK
-1632 TGGKARVQGMGGF
+1632 TGGNTRVQGMGGF
-1645 GNRWSGGAQL
+1645 GNRWSGGSQL
-1655 WWTHGQPDQKL
+1655 WWIGGQPNQKL
-1666 TLAIPVKEAGKYA
+1666 TLALPVKEAGKYT

-1689 YGVMSITLDGKPVA
+1689 YGMMSISLDGKPVA

-1717 DELDWGTHELTVG
+1717 DELDWGTHELSAG
-1730 DHQLTFTLAP
+1730 DHELTFTLAP

-1749 MVGLDYVRLERK
+1749 MVGLDYVKLERK